1 MDQIFGPKNR
11 NNKTSYN
18 LNISGEIMKNTS
30 ILKLTSLAAAII
42 ASSAVLP
49 AVAFAEGAMVEEIVT
64 TGTRAKARSATDTVA
79 AVDVITSAELTNQGD
94 MDVANLLRNSVPSFS
109 VNDQPISDAA
119 TLVRPFQLRG
129 MAPDHSLI
137 LVNNKRR
144 HRASVIVWSAGGIS
158 DGSHG
163 ADVST
168 IPGMALK
175 SVEVLR
181 DGAAAQY
188 GSDALAGVIN
198 FKLKDA
204 SEGGS
209 AQIRMGQYAE
219 GDGDMAYF
227 AGNMG
232 MELGANG
239 FANVTLEYGSSDET
253 VRSEQ
258 RNDAAGLI
266 AAGFPVADP
275 AQKWGRPFVDN
286 DLKLF
291 VNFGN
296 QLTDSVELYGYANYA
311 SKDVDGGFY
320 FRNPTN
326 RGGVYASTNDNGT
339 PDNEDDDFNQLLVG
353 SSNGADCSAYEV
365 PSDDP
370 TSAALAGA
378 IAGLKA
384 DDNCFNFNETIP
396 GGFTPRF
403 GGTVTDTTFMMGLR
417 GELENGLTWD
427 VSAYR
432 GENEG
437 DFYINNTVNASLGEN
452 TPRNFDPGLYR
463 QTDVNFNAD
472 FTYSLSETVNIAFG
486 AEHRTEE
493 FTIGAG
499 QEESYVDGG
508 LGIQGF
514 STSTNGFPGFSP
526 DISGDFDRSND
537 AIYVDG
543 EWDVNEDLLLAAAV
557 RFEDF
562 DGFGSTTNYK
572 LGANYK
578 LDDNFGIRATLSTG
592 FKAPTSGQLNA
603 SNISTLID
611 NGVLVNKGVIPA
623 TNPVAAFA
631 GATEL
636 KPEESENFTVGFF
649 GSVGE
654 IDITFD
660 YFNIEVTDRL
670 TLSKDFTLSAA
681 DITSLAA
688 AGVSGADDIAK
699 FRFFTN
705 DFETKTS
712 GYDLVLS
719 TSTDWMGGTTAWNLA
734 LNHTETEVTSRG
746 EYIDDDRERSIEEV
760 SPDTR
765 YNVSANHMMDG
776 WRALARVSYF
786 GDWYDPNQGMS
797 YDGEHVVDVEL
808 SYDLNESSSVMLGG
822 NNIFDEAGS
831 KKHNGAAGAGNTY
844 SEFAPMGFSGAFW
857 YAKYS
862 YNF

>member
-1 MDQIFGPKNR
+1 MNT
-11 NNKTSYN
+11 KTLWK
-18 LNISGEIMKNTS
+18 LNTI
-30 ILKLTSLAAAII
+30 AAAVI
-42 ASSAVLP
+42 AGSTMLP
-49 AVAFAEGAMVEEIVT
+49 TMAIAADEGMVEEVVT
-64 TGTRAKARSATDTVA
+64 TGTRAKARSTTDTVA
-79 AVDVITSAELTNQGD
+79 PVDVITSAEMVNQGD

-144 HRASVIVWSAGGIS
+144 HRSNVIIWSAGGIS
-158 DGSHG
+158 DGAHG

-204 SEGGS
+204 SEGGTAEVRVGEYS
-209 AQIRMGQYAE
+209 A
-219 GDGDMAYF
+219 GDGQMAYF

-232 MELGANG
+232 MEMGANG
-239 FANVTLEYGSSDET
+239 FANATLEVGSSDET
-253 VRSEQ
+253 IRSTQ

-266 AAGFPVADP
+266 AAGFPTEDP
-275 AQKWGRPFVDN
+275 AQKWGRPMID
-286 DLKLF
+286 DDIKLF

-296 QLTDSVELYGYANYA
+296 QINEDIELYGYANYTT
-311 SKDVDGGFY
+311 KDVDGGFY
-320 FRNPTN
+320 FRNPLT
-326 RGGVYASTNDNGT
+326 RSGVYASNG
-339 PDNEDDDFNQLLVG
+339 NLLVG
-353 SSNGADCSAYEV
+353 DTTGDMSGNCDQYAVDSS
-365 PSDDP
+365 DP
-370 TSAALAGA
+370 TSAALAAA

-403 GGTVTDTTFMMGLR
+403 GGTVTDTAFLLGLK
-417 GELENGLTWD
+417 GELENGMTWD
-427 VSAYR
+427 VSAYQ

-437 DFYINNTVNASLGEN
+437 DFFINNTVNASLGAD

-472 FTYSLSETVNIAFG
+472 FTYAVSETVNLAFG

-499 QEESYVDGG
+499 QEESYIDGG
-508 LGIQGF
+508 LGDQGF

-526 DISGDFDRSND
+526 DISGSFDRSNSAVYLD
-537 AIYVDG
+537 T
-543 EWDVNEDLLLAAAV
+543 EWDASDDLLLAAAL

-562 DGFGSTTNYK
+562 DGFGNTTNYK
-572 LGANYK
+572 VGANYRMEEN
-578 LDDNFGIRATLSTG
+578 LGVRATFSTG
-592 FKAPTSGQLNA
+592 FKAPTSGQINA
-603 SNISTLID
+603 SNISTLFD
-611 NGVLVNKGVIPA
+611 LELEALVNKGVIPA

-631 GATEL
+631 GAEPL
-636 KPEESENFTVGFF
+636 QPEESENFTLGFYGSF
-649 GSVGE
+649 GEV
-654 IDITFD
+654 DFTVD
-660 YFNIEVTDRL
+660 YFSIDVSDRL
-670 TLSKDFTLSAA
+670 TLSKDFSLDEDDLDT
-681 DITSLAA
+681 LAA
-688 AGVSGADDIAK
+688 SGVSGADDIAK

-705 DFETKTS
+705 DFDTETS
-712 GYDLVLS
+712 GYDVVLS
-719 TSTDWMGGTTAWNLA
+719 TTTEGMNGTTAWNLA
-734 LNHTETEVTSRG
+734 YNHTTTEITSRG
-746 EYIDDDRERSIEEV
+746 DYIDDARERSIEEM

-776 WRALARVSYF
+776 WRVLGRVSYY
-786 GDWYDPNQGMS
+786 GDWYDSNQDLV
-797 YDGEHVVDVEL
+797 YPGEYVVDVEL
-808 SYDLNESSSVMLGG
+808 SYDLNESSSVMIGG
-822 NNIFDEAGS
+822 NNVFDEAGDEL
-831 KKHNGAAGAGNTY
+831 HDAAAGAGNTF

>member
-1 MDQIFGPKNR
+1 MKKATIWK
-11 NNKTSYN
+11 
-18 LNISGEIMKNTS
+18 LNTI
-30 ILKLTSLAAAII
+30 AAAII
-42 ASSAVLP
+42 SGATMMPVM
-49 AVAFAEGAMVEEIVT
+49 AVAQDGMVEEIVT
-64 TGTRAKARSATDTVA
+64 TGSRAKARSATDTVA

-181 DGAAAQY
+181 DGAAALY

-209 AQIRMGQYAE
+209 AEIRMGEYTE
-219 GDGDMAYF
+219 GDGKMAYF

-253 VRSEQ
+253 VRSVQ
-258 RNDAAGLI
+258 RNDAAELI
-266 AAGFPVADP
+266 AAGYPVADP

-291 VNFGN
+291 VNFGS
-296 QLTDSVELYGYANYA
+296 QLTDSVELYGYGNYA
-311 SKDVDGGFY
+311 TKDVDGGFY
-320 FRNPTN
+320 FRNPLT
-326 RGGVYASTNDNGT
+326 RGGVYASGGN
-339 PDNEDDDFNQLLVG
+339 LLVG
-353 SSNGADCSAYEV
+353 DTTGDMSGNCGQYAVSTAD
-365 PSDDP
+365 PS
-370 TSAALAGA
+370 SAALADA

-403 GGTVTDTTFMMGLR
+403 GGTVTDITFMMGLK
-417 GELENGLTWD
+417 GALDNGLTWD
-427 VSAYR
+427 ISAYR

-437 DFYINNTVNASLGEN
+437 DFYINNTVNASLGAN
-452 TPRNFDPGLYR
+452 SPRNFDPGLYR
-463 QTDVNFNAD
+463 QTDTNFNVD
-472 FTYSLSETVNIAFG
+472 FTYAVSEAVNVAFG
-486 AEHRTEE
+486 AEHRKEE

-499 QEESYVDGG
+499 QTESYIDGG
-508 LGIQGF
+508 LGVQGF

-526 DISGDFDRSND
+526 DIAGTFGRAND
-537 AIYVDG
+537 AIYVDA
-543 EWDVNEDLLLAAAV
+543 EWDASEDLLLAAAV

-578 LDDNFGIRATLSTG
+578 MTENMGVRATLSTG

-623 TNPVAAFA
+623 SNPVAAFA
-631 GATEL
+631 GAVDL
-636 KPEESENFTVGFF
+636 QPEESNNFTVGLF
-649 GSVGE
+649 GNLGE
-654 IDITFD
+654 FDVTLD

-670 TLSKDFTLSAA
+670 TLSKDFSLSAA
-681 DITSLAA
+681 DIAA
-688 AGVSGADDIAK
+688 LTASGVSGANDIAV

-705 DFETKTS
+705 DFETETS
-712 GYDLVLS
+712 GFDLVVSTETEWLGGS
-719 TSTDWMGGTTAWNLA
+719 TSWNLA
-734 LNHTETEVTSRG
+734 YNNTKTEVTSRG
-746 EYIDDDRERSIEEV
+746 QYIDDVREKSIEEM

-765 YNVSANHMMDG
+765 YNLSANHMMDG
-776 WRALARVSYF
+776 WRMLARLSYY
-786 GDWYDPNQGMS
+786 GDWYDSNQGLNYS
-797 YDGEHVVDVEL
+797 GVNVVDVEV
-808 SYDLNESSSVMLGG
+808 SYDLNENSAIMIGG

-831 KKHNGAAGAGNTY
+831 TKHNGAAGAGNKY

>member
-1 MDQIFGPKNR
+1 MKKATFWK
-11 NNKTSYN
+11 
-18 LNISGEIMKNTS
+18 LNTI
-30 ILKLTSLAAAII
+30 AAAII
-42 ASSAVLP
+42 SGATMMPVM
-49 AVAFAEGAMVEEIVT
+49 AVAQDGMVEEIVT
-64 TGTRAKARSATDTVA
+64 TGSRAKARSATDTVA

-144 HRASVIVWSAGGIS
+144 HRANVIVWSAGGIS

-181 DGAAAQY
+181 DGAAALY

-209 AQIRMGQYAE
+209 AEIRMGEYTE
-219 GDGDMAYF
+219 GDGKMAYF

-253 VRSEQ
+253 VRSVQ
-258 RNDAAGLI
+258 RNDAAALI
-266 AAGFPVADP
+266 AAGYPVADP

-291 VNFGN
+291 VNFGS
-296 QLTDSVELYGYANYA
+296 QLTDSVELYGYGNYA
-311 SKDVDGGFY
+311 TKDVDGGFY
-320 FRNPTN
+320 FRNPLT
-326 RGGVYASTNDNGT
+326 RGGVYASGGK
-339 PDNEDDDFNQLLVG
+339 LLVG
-353 SSNGADCSAYEV
+353 DTTGDMSGNCGQYAVSTAD
-365 PSDDP
+365 PS
-370 TSAALAGA
+370 SAALAAA

-403 GGTVTDTTFMMGLR
+403 GGTVTDITFMMGLK
-417 GELENGLTWD
+417 GALDNGLTWD
-427 VSAYR
+427 ISAYR

-437 DFYINNTVNASLGEN
+437 DFYINNTVNASLGAN
-452 TPRNFDPGLYR
+452 SPRNFDPGLYR
-463 QTDVNFNAD
+463 QTDTNFNVD
-472 FTYSLSETVNIAFG
+472 FTYALSETVNVAFG
-486 AEHRTEE
+486 AEHRKEE

-499 QEESYVDGG
+499 QTESYIDGG
-508 LGIQGF
+508 LGVQGF

-526 DISGDFDRSND
+526 DIAGTFGRAND
-537 AIYVDG
+537 AIYVDA
-543 EWDVNEDLLLAAAV
+543 EWDASEDLLLAAAV

-578 LDDNFGIRATLSTG
+578 MTENMGVRATVSTG

-623 TNPVAAFA
+623 SNPVAAFA
-631 GATEL
+631 GAVDL
-636 KPEESENFTVGFF
+636 QPEESKNFTVGLF
-649 GSVGE
+649 GNLGE
-654 IDITFD
+654 FDVTLD

-670 TLSKDFTLSAA
+670 TLSKDFSLSAA
-681 DITSLAA
+681 DIATLTAS
-688 AGVSGADDIAK
+688 GVSGANDIAV

-705 DFETKTS
+705 DFETETS
-712 GYDLVLS
+712 GFDLVVSTETEWLGGS
-719 TSTDWMGGTTAWNLA
+719 TSWNLA
-734 LNHTETEVTSRG
+734 YNNTKTEVTSRG
-746 EYIDDDRERSIEEV
+746 QYIDDVREKSIEEM

-765 YNVSANHMMDG
+765 YNLSANHMMDG
-776 WRALARVSYF
+776 WRMLARLSYY
-786 GDWYDPNQGMS
+786 GDWYDSNQDLNYSGVN
-797 YDGEHVVDVEL
+797 VVDVEV
-808 SYDLNESSSVMLGG
+808 SYDLNENSAIMIGG

-831 KKHNGAAGAGNTY
+831 TKHNGAAGAGNKY

>member
-1 MDQIFGPKNR
+1 MKKATIWK
-11 NNKTSYN
+11 
-18 LNISGEIMKNTS
+18 LNTI
-30 ILKLTSLAAAII
+30 AAAII
-42 ASSAVLP
+42 SGATMIPVM
-49 AVAFAEGAMVEEIVT
+49 AVAQDGMVEEIVT
-64 TGTRAKARSATDTVA
+64 TGSRAKARSATDTVA

-144 HRASVIVWSAGGIS
+144 HRANVIVWSAGGIS

-181 DGAAAQY
+181 DGAAALY

-209 AQIRMGQYAE
+209 AEIRMGEYTE
-219 GDGDMAYF
+219 GDGKMAYF

-253 VRSEQ
+253 VRSVQ
-258 RNDAAGLI
+258 RNDAAELI
-266 AAGFPVADP
+266 AAGYPVADP

-291 VNFGN
+291 VNFGS
-296 QLTDSVELYGYANYA
+296 QLTDSVELYGYGNYA
-311 SKDVDGGFY
+311 TKDVDGGFY
-320 FRNPTN
+320 FRNPLT
-326 RGGVYASTNDNGT
+326 RGGVYASGGN
-339 PDNEDDDFNQLLVG
+339 LLVG
-353 SSNGADCSAYEV
+353 DTTGDMSGNCGQYAVSTAD
-365 PSDDP
+365 PS
-370 TSAALAGA
+370 SAALADA

-403 GGTVTDTTFMMGLR
+403 GGTVTDITFMMGLK
-417 GELENGLTWD
+417 GALDNGLTWD
-427 VSAYR
+427 ISAYR

-437 DFYINNTVNASLGEN
+437 DFYINNTVNASLGAN
-452 TPRNFDPGLYR
+452 SPRNFDPGLYR
-463 QTDVNFNAD
+463 QTDTNFNVD
-472 FTYSLSETVNIAFG
+472 FTYAVSEAVNVAFG
-486 AEHRTEE
+486 AEHRKEE

-499 QEESYVDGG
+499 QTESYIDGG
-508 LGIQGF
+508 LGVQGF

-526 DISGDFDRSND
+526 DIAGTFGRAND
-537 AIYVDG
+537 AIYVDA
-543 EWDVNEDLLLAAAV
+543 EWDASEDLLLAAAV

-578 LDDNFGIRATLSTG
+578 MTENMGVRATLSTG

-623 TNPVAAFA
+623 SNPVAAFA
-631 GATEL
+631 GAVDL
-636 KPEESENFTVGFF
+636 QPEESNNFTVGLF
-649 GSVGE
+649 GNLGE
-654 IDITFD
+654 FDVTLD

-670 TLSKDFTLSAA
+670 TLSKDFSLSAA
-681 DITSLAA
+681 DIAA
-688 AGVSGADDIAK
+688 LTASGVSGANDIAV

-705 DFETKTS
+705 DFETETS
-712 GYDLVLS
+712 GFDLVVSTETEWLGGS
-719 TSTDWMGGTTAWNLA
+719 TSWNLA
-734 LNHTETEVTSRG
+734 YNNTKTEVTSRG
-746 EYIDDDRERSIEEV
+746 QYIDVFREKSIEEM

-765 YNVSANHMMDG
+765 YNLSANHMMDG
-776 WRALARVSYF
+776 WRMLARLSYY
-786 GDWYDPNQGMS
+786 GDWYDSNQDLNYSGVN
-797 YDGEHVVDVEL
+797 VVDVEV
-808 SYDLNESSSVMLGG
+808 SYDLNENSAIMIGG

-831 KKHNGAAGAGNTY
+831 TKHNGAASAGNKY

>member
-1 MDQIFGPKNR
+1 
-11 NNKTSYN
+11 
-18 LNISGEIMKNTS
+18 MKNTS
-30 ILKLTSLAAAII
+30 ILKLTTLSAAII

-49 AVAFAEGAMVEEIVT
+49 SVAFAEGAMVEEIVT
-64 TGTRAKARSATDTVA
+64 TGARAKARSATDTVA

-163 ADVST
+163 ADVSS

-209 AQIRMGQYAE
+209 VQVRMGQYAE

-239 FANVTLEYGSSDET
+239 FANVTMEYGSSDET
-253 VRSEQ
+253 VRSVQ
-258 RNDAAGLI
+258 RDDAAGLI

-286 DLKLF
+286 DLKLV
-291 VNFGN
+291 VNFGS
-296 QLTDSVELYGYANYA
+296 QLTDNVELYGYANYA

-320 FRNPTN
+320 FRNPLT
-326 RGGVYASTNDNGT
+326 RGSVYAEKIGGVNHLLVADTTANGT
-339 PDNEDDDFNQLLVG
+339 GDCGQYAVD
-353 SSNGADCSAYEV
+353 SS
-365 PSDDP
+365 DP
-370 TSAALAGA
+370 TSAALADA
-378 IAGLKA
+378 IADLKA

-403 GGTVTDTTFMMGLR
+403 GGTVTDTTFMMGLK

-432 GENEG
+432 GEHEG

-499 QEESYVDGG
+499 QEESYIDGG
-508 LGIQGF
+508 LGAQGF

-537 AIYVDG
+537 AIYIDG
-543 EWDVNEDLLLAAAV
+543 EWDVNEDLLVAAAV

-572 LGANYK
+572 IGANYK
-578 LDDNFGIRATLSTG
+578 LDDNFGVRATLSTG
-592 FKAPTSGQLNA
+592 FKAPTAGQLNA
-603 SNISTLID
+603 SNISTLISANED
-611 NGVLVNKGVIPA
+611 GELVLVNEGVIPA
-623 TNPVAAFA
+623 SNPIAAAA
-631 GATEL
+631 GAIDL
-636 KPEESENFTVGFF
+636 QPEESENFTIGFF

-670 TLSKDFTLSAA
+670 TLSSNN
-681 DITSLAA
+681 SLDDDQRDDLAK
-688 AGVSGADDIAK
+688 AGVSGADDITVFK
-699 FRFFTN
+699 FFTN

-712 GYDLVLS
+712 GFDLVMS
-719 TSTDWMGGTTAWNLA
+719 TSTDWMGGSTAWNLA
-734 LNHTETEVTSRG
+734 YNHTETEVTSRG
-746 EYIDDDRERSIEEV
+746 ANIDDDREREIEEL

-765 YNVSANHMMDG
+765 YNVSANHMMDD

-786 GDWYDPNQGMS
+786 GDWYDANQGLV
-797 YDGEHVVDVEL
+797 YDGEYVVDVEL

-831 KKHNGAAGAGNTY
+831 KKHNGAGGAGNTY

>member
-1 MDQIFGPKNR
+1 MKKATIWK
-11 NNKTSYN
+11 
-18 LNISGEIMKNTS
+18 LNTI
-30 ILKLTSLAAAII
+30 AAAII
-42 ASSAVLP
+42 SGATMIPVM
-49 AVAFAEGAMVEEIVT
+49 AVAQDGMVEEIVT
-64 TGTRAKARSATDTVA
+64 TGSRAKARSATDTVA

-168 IPGMALK
+168 IPGMALR

-181 DGAAAQY
+181 DGAAALY

-209 AQIRMGQYAE
+209 AEIRMGEYTE
-219 GDGDMAYF
+219 GDGKMAYF

-253 VRSEQ
+253 VRSVQ
-258 RNDAAGLI
+258 RNDAAELI
-266 AAGFPVADP
+266 AAGYPVADP

-291 VNFGN
+291 VNFGS
-296 QLTDSVELYGYANYA
+296 QLTDSVELYGYGNYA
-311 SKDVDGGFY
+311 TKDVDGGFY
-320 FRNPTN
+320 FRNPLT
-326 RGGVYASTNDNGT
+326 RGGVYASGGN
-339 PDNEDDDFNQLLVG
+339 LLVG
-353 SSNGADCSAYEV
+353 DTTGDMSGNCGQYAVSTAD
-365 PSDDP
+365 PS
-370 TSAALAGA
+370 SAALADA

-403 GGTVTDTTFMMGLR
+403 GGTVTDITFMMGLK
-417 GELENGLTWD
+417 GELDNGLTWD
-427 VSAYR
+427 ISAYR

-437 DFYINNTVNASLGEN
+437 DFYINNTVNASLGAN
-452 TPRNFDPGLYR
+452 SPRNFDPGLYR
-463 QTDVNFNAD
+463 QTDTNFNVD
-472 FTYSLSETVNIAFG
+472 FTYAVSEAVNVAFG
-486 AEHRTEE
+486 AEHRKEE

-499 QEESYVDGG
+499 QTESYIDGG
-508 LGIQGF
+508 LGVQGF

-526 DISGDFDRSND
+526 DIAGTFGRAND
-537 AIYVDG
+537 AIYVDA
-543 EWDVNEDLLLAAAV
+543 EWDASEDLLLAAAV

-578 LDDNFGIRATLSTG
+578 MTENMGVRATLSTG

-623 TNPVAAFA
+623 SNPVAAFA
-631 GATEL
+631 GAVDL
-636 KPEESENFTVGFF
+636 QPEESNNFTVGLF
-649 GSVGE
+649 GNLGE
-654 IDITFD
+654 FDVTLD

-670 TLSKDFTLSAA
+670 TLSKDFSLSAA
-681 DITSLAA
+681 DIAA
-688 AGVSGADDIAK
+688 LTASGVSGANDIAV

-705 DFETKTS
+705 DFETETS
-712 GYDLVLS
+712 GFDLVVSTETEWLGGS
-719 TSTDWMGGTTAWNLA
+719 TSWNLA
-734 LNHTETEVTSRG
+734 YNNTKTEVTSRG
-746 EYIDDDRERSIEEV
+746 QYIDDVREKSIEEM

-765 YNVSANHMMDG
+765 YNLSANHMMDG
-776 WRALARVSYF
+776 WRMLARLSYY
-786 GDWYDPNQGMS
+786 GDWYDSNQDLNYSGVN
-797 YDGEHVVDVEL
+797 VVDVEV
-808 SYDLNESSSVMLGG
+808 SYDLNENSAIMIGG

-831 KKHNGAAGAGNTY
+831 TKHNGAAGAGNKY

>member
-1 MDQIFGPKNR
+1 MKKATIWK
-11 NNKTSYN
+11 
-18 LNISGEIMKNTS
+18 LNTI
-30 ILKLTSLAAAII
+30 AAAII
-42 ASSAVLP
+42 SGATMIPVM
-49 AVAFAEGAMVEEIVT
+49 AVAQDGMVEEIVT
-64 TGTRAKARSATDTVA
+64 TGSRAKARSATDTVA

-181 DGAAAQY
+181 DGAAALY

-209 AQIRMGQYAE
+209 AEIRMGEYTE
-219 GDGDMAYF
+219 GDGKMAYF

-253 VRSEQ
+253 VRSVQ
-258 RNDAAGLI
+258 RNDAAELI
-266 AAGFPVADP
+266 AAGYPVADP

-291 VNFGN
+291 VNFGS
-296 QLTDSVELYGYANYA
+296 QLTDSVELYGYGNYA
-311 SKDVDGGFY
+311 TKDVDGGFY
-320 FRNPTN
+320 FRNPLT
-326 RGGVYASTNDNGT
+326 RGGVYASGGN
-339 PDNEDDDFNQLLVG
+339 LLVG
-353 SSNGADCSAYEV
+353 DTTGDMSGNCGQYAVSTAD
-365 PSDDP
+365 PS
-370 TSAALAGA
+370 SAALADA

-403 GGTVTDTTFMMGLR
+403 GGTVTDITFMMGLK
-417 GELENGLTWD
+417 GALDNGLTWD
-427 VSAYR
+427 ISAYR

-437 DFYINNTVNASLGEN
+437 DFYINNTVNASLGAN
-452 TPRNFDPGLYR
+452 SPRNFDPGLYR
-463 QTDVNFNAD
+463 QTDTNFNVD
-472 FTYSLSETVNIAFG
+472 FTYAVSEAVNVAFG
-486 AEHRTEE
+486 AEHRKEE

-499 QEESYVDGG
+499 QTESYIDGG
-508 LGIQGF
+508 LGVQGF

-526 DISGDFDRSND
+526 DIAGTFGRAND
-537 AIYVDG
+537 AIYVDA
-543 EWDVNEDLLLAAAV
+543 EWDASEDLLLAAAV

-578 LDDNFGIRATLSTG
+578 MTENMGVRATLSTG

-623 TNPVAAFA
+623 SNPVAAFA
-631 GATEL
+631 GAVDL
-636 KPEESENFTVGFF
+636 QPEESNNFTVGLF
-649 GSVGE
+649 GNLGE
-654 IDITFD
+654 FDVTLD

-670 TLSKDFTLSAA
+670 TLSKDFSLSAA
-681 DITSLAA
+681 DIAA
-688 AGVSGADDIAK
+688 LTASGVSGANDIAVL
-699 FRFFTN
+699 RFFTN
-705 DFETKTS
+705 DFETETS
-712 GYDLVLS
+712 GFDLVVSTETEWLGGS
-719 TSTDWMGGTTAWNLA
+719 TSWNLA
-734 LNHTETEVTSRG
+734 YNNTKTEVTSRG
-746 EYIDDDRERSIEEV
+746 QYIDDVREKSIEEM

-765 YNVSANHMMDG
+765 YNLSANHMMDG
-776 WRALARVSYF
+776 WRMLARLSYY
-786 GDWYDPNQGMS
+786 GDWYDSNQDLNYSGVN
-797 YDGEHVVDVEL
+797 VVDVEV
-808 SYDLNESSSVMLGG
+808 SYDLNENSAIMIGG

-831 KKHNGAAGAGNTY
+831 TKHNGAAGAGNKY

>member
-1 MDQIFGPKNR
+1 MKKATIWK
-11 NNKTSYN
+11 
-18 LNISGEIMKNTS
+18 LNTI
-30 ILKLTSLAAAII
+30 AAAII
-42 ASSAVLP
+42 SGATMMPVM
-49 AVAFAEGAMVEEIVT
+49 AVAQDGMVEEIVT
-64 TGTRAKARSATDTVA
+64 TGSRAKARSATDTVA

-144 HRASVIVWSAGGIS
+144 HRANVIVWSAGGIS

-181 DGAAAQY
+181 DGAAALY

-209 AQIRMGQYAE
+209 AEIRMGEYTE
-219 GDGDMAYF
+219 GDGKMAYF

-253 VRSEQ
+253 VRSVQ
-258 RNDAAGLI
+258 RDDAAELI
-266 AAGFPVADP
+266 AAGYPVADP

-291 VNFGN
+291 VNFGS
-296 QLTDSVELYGYANYA
+296 QLTDSVELYGYGNYA
-311 SKDVDGGFY
+311 TKDVDGGFY
-320 FRNPTN
+320 FRNPLT
-326 RGGVYASTNDNGT
+326 RGGVYASGGN
-339 PDNEDDDFNQLLVG
+339 LLVG
-353 SSNGADCSAYEV
+353 DTTGDMSGNCGQYAVSTAD
-365 PSDDP
+365 PS
-370 TSAALAGA
+370 SAALADA

-403 GGTVTDTTFMMGLR
+403 GGTVTDITFMMGLK
-417 GELENGLTWD
+417 GALDNGLTWD
-427 VSAYR
+427 ISAYR

-437 DFYINNTVNASLGEN
+437 DFYINNTVNASLGAN
-452 TPRNFDPGLYR
+452 SPRNFDPGLYR
-463 QTDVNFNAD
+463 QTDTNFNVD
-472 FTYSLSETVNIAFG
+472 FTYAVSEAVNVAFG
-486 AEHRTEE
+486 AEHRKEE

-499 QEESYVDGG
+499 QTESYIDGG
-508 LGIQGF
+508 LGVQGF

-526 DISGDFDRSND
+526 DIAGTFGRAND
-537 AIYVDG
+537 AIYVDA
-543 EWDVNEDLLLAAAV
+543 EWDASEDLLLAAAV

-578 LDDNFGIRATLSTG
+578 MTENMGVRATLSTG

-623 TNPVAAFA
+623 SNPVAAFA
-631 GATEL
+631 GAVDL
-636 KPEESENFTVGFF
+636 QPEESNNFTVGLF
-649 GSVGE
+649 GNLGE
-654 IDITFD
+654 FDVTLD

-670 TLSKDFTLSAA
+670 TLSKDFSLSAA
-681 DITSLAA
+681 DIAA
-688 AGVSGADDIAK
+688 LTASGVSGANDIAV

-705 DFETKTS
+705 DFETETS
-712 GYDLVLS
+712 GFDLVVSTETEWLGGS
-719 TSTDWMGGTTAWNLA
+719 TSWNLA
-734 LNHTETEVTSRG
+734 YNNTKTEVTSRG
-746 EYIDDDRERSIEEV
+746 QYIDDVREKSIEEM

-765 YNVSANHMMDG
+765 YNLSANHMMDG
-776 WRALARVSYF
+776 WRMLARLSYY
-786 GDWYDPNQGMS
+786 GDWYDSNQDLNYSGVN
-797 YDGEHVVDVEL
+797 VVDVEV
-808 SYDLNESSSVMLGG
+808 SYDLNENSAIMIGG

-831 KKHNGAAGAGNTY
+831 TKHNGAASAGNKY

>member
-1 MDQIFGPKNR
+1 MKKATIWK
-11 NNKTSYN
+11 
-18 LNISGEIMKNTS
+18 LNTI
-30 ILKLTSLAAAII
+30 AAAII
-42 ASSAVLP
+42 SGATMIPVM
-49 AVAFAEGAMVEEIVT
+49 AVAQDGMVEEIVT
-64 TGTRAKARSATDTVA
+64 TGSRAKARSATDTVA

-181 DGAAAQY
+181 DGAAALY

-209 AQIRMGQYAE
+209 AEIRMGEYTE
-219 GDGDMAYF
+219 GDGKMAYF

-253 VRSEQ
+253 VRSVQ
-258 RNDAAGLI
+258 RNDAAELI
-266 AAGFPVADP
+266 AAGYPVADP

-291 VNFGN
+291 VNFGS
-296 QLTDSVELYGYANYA
+296 QLTDSVELYGYGNYA
-311 SKDVDGGFY
+311 TKDVDGGFY
-320 FRNPTN
+320 FRNPLT
-326 RGGVYASTNDNGT
+326 RGGVYASGGN
-339 PDNEDDDFNQLLVG
+339 LLVG
-353 SSNGADCSAYEV
+353 DTTGDMSGNCGQYAVSTAD
-365 PSDDP
+365 PS
-370 TSAALAGA
+370 SAALADA

-403 GGTVTDTTFMMGLR
+403 GGTVTDITFMMGLK
-417 GELENGLTWD
+417 GALDNGLTWD
-427 VSAYR
+427 ISAYR

-437 DFYINNTVNASLGEN
+437 DFYINNTVNASLGAN
-452 TPRNFDPGLYR
+452 SPRNFDPGLYR
-463 QTDVNFNAD
+463 QTDTNFNVD
-472 FTYSLSETVNIAFG
+472 FTYAVSEAVNVAFG
-486 AEHRTEE
+486 AEHRKEE

-499 QEESYVDGG
+499 QTESYIDGG
-508 LGIQGF
+508 LGVQGF

-526 DISGDFDRSND
+526 DIAGTFGRAND
-537 AIYVDG
+537 AIYVDA
-543 EWDVNEDLLLAAAV
+543 EWDASEDLLLAAAV

-578 LDDNFGIRATLSTG
+578 MTENMGVRATLSTG

-623 TNPVAAFA
+623 SNPVAAFA
-631 GATEL
+631 GAVDL
-636 KPEESENFTVGFF
+636 QPEESNNFTVGLF
-649 GSVGE
+649 GNLGE
-654 IDITFD
+654 FDVTLD

-670 TLSKDFTLSAA
+670 TLSKDFSLSAA
-681 DITSLAA
+681 DIAA
-688 AGVSGADDIAK
+688 LTASGVSGANDIAV

-705 DFETKTS
+705 DFETETS
-712 GYDLVLS
+712 GFDLVVSTETEWLGGS
-719 TSTDWMGGTTAWNLA
+719 TSWNLA
-734 LNHTETEVTSRG
+734 YNNTKTEVTSRG
-746 EYIDDDRERSIEEV
+746 QYIDVFREKSIEEM

-765 YNVSANHMMDG
+765 YNLSANHMMDG
-776 WRALARVSYF
+776 WRMLARLSYY
-786 GDWYDPNQGMS
+786 GDWYDSNQDLNYSGVN
-797 YDGEHVVDVEL
+797 VVDVEV
-808 SYDLNESSSVMLGG
+808 SYDLNENSAIMIGG

-831 KKHNGAAGAGNTY
+831 TKHNGAAGAGNKY

>member
-1 MDQIFGPKNR
+1 MKKATIWK
-11 NNKTSYN
+11 
-18 LNISGEIMKNTS
+18 LNTI
-30 ILKLTSLAAAII
+30 AAAII
-42 ASSAVLP
+42 SGATMMPVM
-49 AVAFAEGAMVEEIVT
+49 AVAQDGMVEEIVT
-64 TGTRAKARSATDTVA
+64 TGSRAKARSATDTVA

-181 DGAAAQY
+181 DGAAALY

-209 AQIRMGQYAE
+209 AEIRMGEYTE
-219 GDGDMAYF
+219 GDGKMAYF

-253 VRSEQ
+253 VRSVQ
-258 RNDAAGLI
+258 RNDAAELI
-266 AAGFPVADP
+266 AAGYPVADP

-291 VNFGN
+291 VNFGS
-296 QLTDSVELYGYANYA
+296 QLTDSVELYGYGNYA
-311 SKDVDGGFY
+311 TKDVDGGFY
-320 FRNPTN
+320 FRNPLT
-326 RGGVYASTNDNGT
+326 RGGVYASGGN
-339 PDNEDDDFNQLLVG
+339 LLVG
-353 SSNGADCSAYEV
+353 DTTGDMSGNCGQYAVSTAD
-365 PSDDP
+365 PS
-370 TSAALAGA
+370 SAALADA

-403 GGTVTDTTFMMGLR
+403 GGTVTDITFMMGLK
-417 GELENGLTWD
+417 GALDNGLTWD
-427 VSAYR
+427 ISAYR

-437 DFYINNTVNASLGEN
+437 DFYINNTVNASLGAN
-452 TPRNFDPGLYR
+452 SPRNFDPGLYR
-463 QTDVNFNAD
+463 QTDTNFNVD
-472 FTYSLSETVNIAFG
+472 FTYAVSEAVNVAFG
-486 AEHRTEE
+486 AEHRKEE

-499 QEESYVDGG
+499 QTESYIDGG
-508 LGIQGF
+508 LGVQGF

-526 DISGDFDRSND
+526 DIAGTFGRAND
-537 AIYVDG
+537 AIYVDA
-543 EWDVNEDLLLAAAV
+543 EWDASEDLLLAAAV

-578 LDDNFGIRATLSTG
+578 MTENMGVRATLSTG

-623 TNPVAAFA
+623 SNPVAAFA
-631 GATEL
+631 GAVDL
-636 KPEESENFTVGFF
+636 QPEESNNFTVGLF
-649 GSVGE
+649 GNLGE
-654 IDITFD
+654 FDVTLD

-670 TLSKDFTLSAA
+670 TLSKDFSLSAA
-681 DITSLAA
+681 DIAA
-688 AGVSGADDIAK
+688 LTASGVSGANDIAV

-705 DFETKTS
+705 DFETETS
-712 GYDLVLS
+712 GFDLVVSTETEWLGGS
-719 TSTDWMGGTTAWNLA
+719 TSWNLA
-734 LNHTETEVTSRG
+734 YNNTKTEVTSRG
-746 EYIDDDRERSIEEV
+746 QYIDVFREKSIEEM

-765 YNVSANHMMDG
+765 YNLSANHMMDG
-776 WRALARVSYF
+776 WRMLARLSYY
-786 GDWYDPNQGMS
+786 GDWYDSNQDLNYSGVN
-797 YDGEHVVDVEL
+797 VVDVEV
-808 SYDLNESSSVMLGG
+808 SYDLNENSAIMIGG

-831 KKHNGAAGAGNTY
+831 TKHNGAASAGNKY

>member
-1 MDQIFGPKNR
+1 MQK
-11 NNKTSYN
+11 
-18 LNISGEIMKNTS
+18 TS
-30 ILKLTSLAAAII
+30 ILKLTSLAAAMI
-42 ASSAVLP
+42 AGGAMLP
-49 AVAFAEGAMVEEIVT
+49 TVAFAQEAMVEEIVT

-79 AVDVITSAELTNQGD
+79 PVDVISSSELTNQGD
-94 MDVANLLRNSVPSFS
+94 VDIANLLRNSVPSFS
-109 VNDQPISDAA
+109 INDQPISDAA

-144 HRASVIVWSAGGIS
+144 HRGSVIVWSAGGIS

-168 IPGMALK
+168 IPGMALQ

-209 AQIRMGQYAE
+209 AEVRMGQYSA

-258 RNDAAGLI
+258 RDDAAALI
-266 AAGFPVADP
+266 AAGFPVANP
-275 AQKWGRPFVDN
+275 AQKWGRPIVDD

-296 QLTDSVELYGYANYA
+296 QLNDSVELYGYANYA
-311 SKDVDGGFY
+311 KKDVDGGFY

-326 RGGVYASTNDNGT
+326 RGGVYADGAN
-339 PDNEDDDFNQLLVG
+339 LLV
-353 SSNGADCSAYEV
+353 ADTTGDMSGNCDQYAVDAS
-365 PSDDP
+365 DP
-370 TSAALAGA
+370 TSAALASA

-384 DDNCFNFNETIP
+384 DNNCFNFNETIP

-403 GGTVTDTTFMMGLR
+403 GGTVTDITFMMGLR
-417 GELENGLTWD
+417 GELDNGLTWD

-463 QTDVNFNAD
+463 QTDVNFNVD
-472 FTYSLSETVNIAFG
+472 FTYALSETVNLAFG

-499 QEESYVDGG
+499 QEESYIDGG
-508 LGIQGF
+508 LGVQGF

-526 DISGDFDRSND
+526 DIAGDFDRSND
-537 AIYVDG
+537 ALYVDM
-543 EWDVNEDLLLAAAV
+543 EWDVSEELLVAAAV

-572 LGANYK
+572 VGGNYK
-578 LDDNFGIRATLSTG
+578 LSEDMGVRATVSTG

-623 TNPVAAFA
+623 SNPVAAFA
-631 GATEL
+631 GATDL
-636 KPEESENFTVGFF
+636 QPEESENFTVGFY
-649 GSVGE
+649 GSIGE

-670 TLSKDFTLSAA
+670 TLSRDFELSAG
-681 DITSLAA
+681 DIATLAA
-688 AGVSGADDIAK
+688 AGVSGADDIAV

-705 DFETKTS
+705 DFATETS
-712 GYDLVLS
+712 GFDLVMS

-734 LNHTETEVTSRG
+734 YNQTDTEVTSRG
-746 EYIDDDRERSIEEV
+746 QYIDDARERSIEEM

-776 WRALARVSYF
+776 WRALARVSYYD
-786 GDWYDPNQGMS
+786 DWYDSNQDMVF
-797 YDGEHVVDVEL
+797 DGEYVVDLEL
-808 SYDLNESSSVMLGG
+808 AYDLNESSAIMIGG
-822 NNIFDEAGS
+822 NNVFDEAGS

>member
-1 MDQIFGPKNR
+1 M
-11 NNKTSYN
+11 KT
-18 LNISGEIMKNTS
+18 TS
-30 ILKLTSLAAAII
+30 IWKLTSMAAAII
-42 ASSAVLP
+42 ASTAVFP
-49 AVAFAEGAMVEEIVT
+49 TVAFAQDAMVEEIVT
-64 TGTRAKARSATDTVA
+64 TGSRAKARSATDTVA
-79 AVDVITSAELTNQGD
+79 AVDVISSAELTNQGD

-181 DGAAAQY
+181 DGAAALY

-209 AQIRMGQYAE
+209 AEIRMGEYSE
-219 GDGDMAYF
+219 GDGQMAYF

-253 VRSEQ
+253 VRSVQ
-258 RNDAAGLI
+258 RDDAAALI
-266 AAGFPVADP
+266 AAGYPVADP

-291 VNFGN
+291 VNFGT
-296 QLTDSVELYGYANYA
+296 QLTDKVELYGYANYA

-326 RGGVYASTNDNGT
+326 RGGVYASDGN
-339 PDNEDDDFNQLLVG
+339 LLV
-353 SSNGADCSAYEV
+353 ADTTGDMSGNCDQYAVDAS
-365 PSDDP
+365 DP
-370 TSAALAGA
+370 TSAALAAA
-378 IAGLKA
+378 ITGLKA
-384 DDNCFNFNETIP
+384 DNNCFNFNETIP

-403 GGTVTDTTFMMGLR
+403 GGTVTDITFMMGLK
-417 GELENGLTWD
+417 GELDNGLTWD

-472 FTYSLSETVNIAFG
+472 FTYALSETVNIAFG

-499 QEESYVDGG
+499 QEESYIDGG
-508 LGIQGF
+508 LGVQGF

-526 DISGDFDRSND
+526 DIAGDFDRSND
-537 AIYVDG
+537 AIYIDG
-543 EWDVNEDLLLAAAV
+543 EWDASEDLLLAAAV

-592 FKAPTSGQLNA
+592 FKAPTAGQLNA

-611 NGVLVNKGVIPA
+611 TATNQLVNKGVIPA
-623 TNPVAAFA
+623 SNPVAAFA
-631 GATEL
+631 GAEAL
-636 KPEESENFTVGFF
+636 QPEESENYTVGFY

-660 YFNIEVTDRL
+660 YFNIDVTDRL
-670 TLSKDFTLSAA
+670 TLSKTSASQRP
-681 DITSLAA
+681 ILL
-688 AGVSGADDIAK
+688 
-699 FRFFTN
+699 R
-705 DFETKTS
+705 
-712 GYDLVLS
+712 
-719 TSTDWMGGTTAWNLA
+719 
-734 LNHTETEVTSRG
+734 
-746 EYIDDDRERSIEEV
+746 
-760 SPDTR
+760 
-765 YNVSANHMMDG
+765 
-776 WRALARVSYF
+776 
-786 GDWYDPNQGMS
+786 
-797 YDGEHVVDVEL
+797 
-808 SYDLNESSSVMLGG
+808 
-822 NNIFDEAGS
+822 
-831 KKHNGAAGAGNTY
+831 
-844 SEFAPMGFSGAFW
+844 
-857 YAKYS
+857 
-862 YNF
+862 

>member
-1 MDQIFGPKNR
+1 
-11 NNKTSYN
+11 
-18 LNISGEIMKNTS
+18 MKKTS
-30 ILKLTSLAAAII
+30 ILKLTSLAAAMI
-42 ASSAVLP
+42 AGGAMLP
-49 AVAFAEGAMVEEIVT
+49 TVAFAQEAMVEEIVT

-79 AVDVITSAELTNQGD
+79 PVDVISSSELTNQGD
-94 MDVANLLRNSVPSFS
+94 VDIANLLRNSVPSFS
-109 VNDQPISDAA
+109 INDQPISDAA

-144 HRASVIVWSAGGIS
+144 HRGSVIVWSAGGIS

-168 IPGMALK
+168 IPGMALQ

-209 AQIRMGQYAE
+209 AEVRMGQYSA

-258 RNDAAGLI
+258 RDDAAALI
-266 AAGFPVADP
+266 AAGFPVANP
-275 AQKWGRPFVDN
+275 AQKWGRPIVDD

-296 QLTDSVELYGYANYA
+296 QLNDSVELYGYANYA
-311 SKDVDGGFY
+311 KKDVDGGFY

-326 RGGVYASTNDNGT
+326 RGGVYADGAN
-339 PDNEDDDFNQLLVG
+339 LLV
-353 SSNGADCSAYEV
+353 ADTTGDMSGNCDQYAVDAS
-365 PSDDP
+365 DP
-370 TSAALAGA
+370 TSAALASA

-384 DDNCFNFNETIP
+384 DNNCFNFNETIP

-403 GGTVTDTTFMMGLR
+403 GGTVTDITFMMGLR
-417 GELENGLTWD
+417 GELDNGLTWD

-463 QTDVNFNAD
+463 QTDVNFNVD
-472 FTYSLSETVNIAFG
+472 FTYALSETVNLAFG

-499 QEESYVDGG
+499 QEESYIDGG
-508 LGIQGF
+508 LGVQGF

-526 DISGDFDRSND
+526 DIAGDFDRSND
-537 AIYVDG
+537 ALYVDM
-543 EWDVNEDLLLAAAV
+543 EWDVSEELLVAAAV

-572 LGANYK
+572 VGGNYK
-578 LDDNFGIRATLSTG
+578 LSEEMGVRATVSTG

-623 TNPVAAFA
+623 SNPVAAFA
-631 GATEL
+631 GATDL
-636 KPEESENFTVGFF
+636 QPEESENFTVGFY
-649 GSVGE
+649 GSIGE

-670 TLSKDFTLSAA
+670 TLSRDFELSAG
-681 DITSLAA
+681 DIATLAA
-688 AGVSGADDIAK
+688 AGVSGADDIAV

-705 DFETKTS
+705 DFATETS
-712 GYDLVLS
+712 GFDLVMS

-734 LNHTETEVTSRG
+734 YNQTDTEVTSRG
-746 EYIDDDRERSIEEV
+746 QYIDDARERSIEEM

-776 WRALARVSYF
+776 WRALARVSYYD
-786 GDWYDPNQGMS
+786 DWYDSNQDMVF
-797 YDGEHVVDVEL
+797 DGEYVVDLEL
-808 SYDLNESSSVMLGG
+808 AYDLNESSAIMIGG
-822 NNIFDEAGS
+822 NNVFDEAGS

>member
-1 MDQIFGPKNR
+1 MKKATIWK
-11 NNKTSYN
+11 
-18 LNISGEIMKNTS
+18 LNTI
-30 ILKLTSLAAAII
+30 AAAII
-42 ASSAVLP
+42 SGATMIPVM
-49 AVAFAEGAMVEEIVT
+49 AVAQDGMVEEIVT
-64 TGTRAKARSATDTVA
+64 TGSRAKARSATDTVA

-181 DGAAAQY
+181 DGAAALY

-209 AQIRMGQYAE
+209 AEIRMGEYTE
-219 GDGDMAYF
+219 GDGKMAYF

-253 VRSEQ
+253 VRSVQ
-258 RNDAAGLI
+258 RDDAAELI
-266 AAGFPVADP
+266 AAGYPVADP

-291 VNFGN
+291 VNFGS
-296 QLTDSVELYGYANYA
+296 QLTDSVELYGYGNYA
-311 SKDVDGGFY
+311 TKDVDGGFY
-320 FRNPTN
+320 FRNPLT
-326 RGGVYASTNDNGT
+326 RGGVYASGGN
-339 PDNEDDDFNQLLVG
+339 LLVG
-353 SSNGADCSAYEV
+353 DTTGDMSGNCGQYAVSTAD
-365 PSDDP
+365 PS
-370 TSAALAGA
+370 SAALADA

-403 GGTVTDTTFMMGLR
+403 GGTVTDITFMMGLK
-417 GELENGLTWD
+417 GALDNGLTWD
-427 VSAYR
+427 ISAYR

-437 DFYINNTVNASLGEN
+437 DFYINNTVNASLGAN
-452 TPRNFDPGLYR
+452 SPRNFDPGLYR
-463 QTDVNFNAD
+463 QTDTNFNVD
-472 FTYSLSETVNIAFG
+472 FTYAVSEAVNVAFG
-486 AEHRTEE
+486 AEHRKEE

-499 QEESYVDGG
+499 QTESYIDGG
-508 LGIQGF
+508 LGVQGF

-526 DISGDFDRSND
+526 DIAGTFGRAND
-537 AIYVDG
+537 AIYVDA
-543 EWDVNEDLLLAAAV
+543 EWDASEDLLLAAAV

-578 LDDNFGIRATLSTG
+578 MTENMGVRATLSTG

-623 TNPVAAFA
+623 SNPVAAFA
-631 GATEL
+631 GAVDL
-636 KPEESENFTVGFF
+636 QPEESNNFTVGLF
-649 GSVGE
+649 GNLGE
-654 IDITFD
+654 FDVTLD

-670 TLSKDFTLSAA
+670 TLSKDFSLSAA
-681 DITSLAA
+681 DIAA
-688 AGVSGADDIAK
+688 LTASGVSGANDIAV

-705 DFETKTS
+705 DFETETS
-712 GYDLVLS
+712 GFDLVVSTETEWLGGS
-719 TSTDWMGGTTAWNLA
+719 TSWNLA
-734 LNHTETEVTSRG
+734 YNNTKTEVTSRG
-746 EYIDDDRERSIEEV
+746 QYIDDVREKSIEEM

-765 YNVSANHMMDG
+765 YNLSANHMMDG
-776 WRALARVSYF
+776 WRMLARLSYY
-786 GDWYDPNQGMS
+786 GDWYDSNQDLNYSGVN
-797 YDGEHVVDVEL
+797 VVDVEV
-808 SYDLNESSSVMLGG
+808 SYDLNENSAIMIGG

-831 KKHNGAAGAGNTY
+831 TKHNGAASAGNKY

>member
-1 MDQIFGPKNR
+1 
-11 NNKTSYN
+11 
-18 LNISGEIMKNTS
+18 MKNTS

-49 AVAFAEGAMVEEIVT
+49 TVAFAEGAMVEEIVT
-64 TGTRAKARSATDTVA
+64 TGTRAKARSATDTIA

-239 FANVTLEYGSSDET
+239 FANVTMEYGSSDET
-253 VRSEQ
+253 VRSVQ
-258 RNDAAGLI
+258 RDDAAALI
-266 AAGFPVADP
+266 AAGFPVEDP

-286 DLKLF
+286 DLKLV
-291 VNFGN
+291 VNFGT

-320 FRNPTN
+320 FRNPHT
-326 RGGVYASTNDNGT
+326 RGGVYARTNDNGT
-339 PDNEDDDFNQLLVG
+339 PVLDTSTAAEKKALELDDFDELLVADLTADAEG
-353 SSNGADCSAYEV
+353 ANGIGNCSVYVV
-365 PSDDP
+365 PSGDP
-370 TSAALAGA
+370 TSTALTGA
-378 IAGLKA
+378 LAGLKA
-384 DDNCFNFNETIP
+384 DENCYNLNEDIP
-396 GGFTPRF
+396 RGFTPRF

-432 GENEG
+432 GEHEG
-437 DFYINNTVNASLGEN
+437 DFYINNTVNASMGAN

-472 FTYSLSETVNIAFG
+472 FTYAVSETVNIAFG
-486 AEHRTEE
+486 AEHRNEE

-499 QEESYVDGG
+499 QEESYIDGG
-508 LGIQGF
+508 LGVQGF

-526 DISGDFDRSND
+526 DIAGDFDRSND

-543 EWDVNEDLLLAAAV
+543 EWDVNEDLLVAAAV

-572 LGANYK
+572 IGANYK

-592 FKAPTSGQLNA
+592 FKAPTAGQLNA

-611 NGVLVNKGVIPA
+611 TATNKLVNEGVIPA
-623 TNPVAAFA
+623 SNPVAAQK
-631 GATEL
+631 GAVAL
-636 KPEESENFTVGFF
+636 KPEESKNFTVGFF

-670 TLSKDFTLSAA
+670 NLSKNFELDDA
-681 DITSLAA
+681 DIAALTA
-688 AGVSGADDIAK
+688 AGVSGADDITVFK
-699 FRFFTN
+699 FFTN
-705 DFETKTS
+705 DFETETS
-712 GYDLVLS
+712 GFDLIMS

-734 LNHTETEVTSRG
+734 FNHTETEVTSRG
-746 EYIDDDRERSIEEV
+746 EYIDDDREREIEEL

-786 GDWYDPNQGMS
+786 GDWYDANQKMV
-797 YDGEHVVDVEL
+797 YDGEYVMDVEL

-831 KKHNGAAGAGNTY
+831 TKHNGAGGAGNTY

>member
-1 MDQIFGPKNR
+1 MKH
-11 NNKTSYN
+11 
-18 LNISGEIMKNTS
+18 ISTI
-30 ILKLTSLAAAII
+30 KLTSLAAAII
-42 ASSAVLP
+42 AGGAVLP
-49 AVAFAEGAMVEEIVT
+49 TVSFAEGAMVEEIVT
-64 TGTRAKARSATDTVA
+64 TGSRAKARSATDTVA

-209 AQIRMGQYAE
+209 VQVRMGQYSE

-232 MELGANG
+232 MELGENG

-253 VRSEQ
+253 VRSVQ
-258 RNDAAGLI
+258 RDDAAGLI
-266 AAGFPVADP
+266 AAGFPVEDP
-275 AQKWGRPFVDN
+275 AQKWGRPFVDD
-286 DLKLF
+286 DLKFF
-291 VNFGN
+291 VNFGT
-296 QLTDSVELYGYANYA
+296 QLTDSVELYGYANYT
-311 SKDVDGGFY
+311 SRDVDGGFY

-326 RGGVYASTNDNGT
+326 RGGVYAQTNKNGT
-339 PDNEDDDFNQLLVG
+339 EPTDGVTYTQAELDAFEDDDFNELLVAATD
-353 SSNGADCSAYEV
+353 GADCSAYVV

-370 TSAALAGA
+370 TSTDLADA
-378 IAGLKA
+378 ITGLKA

-417 GELENGLTWD
+417 GELDNGMTWD

-437 DFYINNTVNASLGEN
+437 DFYINNTVNASLGAD

-463 QTDVNFNAD
+463 QTDVNFNVD
-472 FTYSLSETVNIAFG
+472 FTYAVSKTVNLAFG

-493 FTIGAG
+493 FTIGSG

-508 LGIQGF
+508 LGEQGF

-526 DISGDFDRSND
+526 DIAGDFDRSND
-537 AIYVDG
+537 AVYIDG
-543 EWDVNEDLLLAAAV
+543 EWDATEDLLLAAAV

-578 LDDNFGIRATLSTG
+578 LNDNFGIRATFSTG
-592 FKAPTSGQLNA
+592 FKAPTAGQLNA

-611 NGVLVNKGVIPA
+611 VATNQLVNEGVIPA

-631 GATEL
+631 GAVAL
-636 KPEESENFTVGFF
+636 QPEESENYTVGLF
-649 GSVGE
+649 GNIGDVE
-654 IDITFD
+654 ITFD

-670 TLSKDFTLSAA
+670 TLSKNFELTDA
-681 DITSLAA
+681 DIDALIA
-688 AGVSGADDIAK
+688 AGVSGADDITVFK
-699 FRFFTN
+699 FVTN
-705 DFETKTS
+705 DFDTETS
-712 GYDLVLS
+712 GFDIVMS
-719 TSTDWMGGTTAWNLA
+719 TSTDWMGGTTEWNLA
-734 LNHTETEVTSRG
+734 YNHTKTEITSRG
-746 EYIDDDRERSIEEV
+746 EYIDDDREREIEEL

-765 YNVSANHMMDG
+765 YNVSANHTMDG
-776 WRALARVSYF
+776 WRALGRISYY
-786 GDWYDPNQGMS
+786 GDWYDANQELV
-797 YDGEHVVDVEL
+797 YDGEYVVDVEL
-808 SYDLNESSSVMLGG
+808 SYDLNESSAIMLGG

-831 KKHNGAAGAGNTY
+831 KKHNGAASAGNTY

>member
-1 MDQIFGPKNR
+1 MQK
-11 NNKTSYN
+11 
-18 LNISGEIMKNTS
+18 TS
-30 ILKLTSLAAAII
+30 ILKLTSLAAAMI
-42 ASSAVLP
+42 AGGAMLP
-49 AVAFAEGAMVEEIVT
+49 TVAFAQEAMVEEIVT

-79 AVDVITSAELTNQGD
+79 PVDVISSSELTNQGD
-94 MDVANLLRNSVPSFS
+94 VDIANLLRNSVPSFS
-109 VNDQPISDAA
+109 INDQPISDAA

-144 HRASVIVWSAGGIS
+144 HRGSVIVWSAGGIS

-168 IPGMALK
+168 IPGMALQ

-209 AQIRMGQYAE
+209 AEVRMGQYSA

-258 RNDAAGLI
+258 RDDAAALI
-266 AAGFPVADP
+266 AAGFPVANP
-275 AQKWGRPFVDN
+275 AQKWGRPIVDD

-296 QLTDSVELYGYANYA
+296 QLNDSVELYGYANYA
-311 SKDVDGGFY
+311 KKDVDGGFY

-326 RGGVYASTNDNGT
+326 RGGVYADGAN
-339 PDNEDDDFNQLLVG
+339 LLV
-353 SSNGADCSAYEV
+353 ADTTGDMSGNCDQYAVDAS
-365 PSDDP
+365 DP
-370 TSAALAGA
+370 TSAALASA

-384 DDNCFNFNETIP
+384 DNNCFNFNETIP

-403 GGTVTDTTFMMGLR
+403 GGTVTDITFSMGLR
-417 GELENGLTWD
+417 GELDNGLTWD

-463 QTDVNFNAD
+463 QTDVNFNVD
-472 FTYSLSETVNIAFG
+472 FTYALSETVNLAFG

-499 QEESYVDGG
+499 QEESYIDGG
-508 LGIQGF
+508 LGVQGF

-526 DISGDFDRSND
+526 DIAGDFDRSND
-537 AIYVDG
+537 ALYVDM
-543 EWDVNEDLLLAAAV
+543 EWDVSEELLVAAAV

-572 LGANYK
+572 VGGNYK
-578 LDDNFGIRATLSTG
+578 LSEDMGVRATVSTG

-623 TNPVAAFA
+623 SNPVAAFA
-631 GATEL
+631 GATDL
-636 KPEESENFTVGFF
+636 QPEESENFTVGFY
-649 GSVGE
+649 GSIGE

-670 TLSKDFTLSAA
+670 TLSRDFELSAG
-681 DITSLAA
+681 DIATLAA
-688 AGVSGADDIAK
+688 AGVSGADDIAV

-705 DFETKTS
+705 DFATETS
-712 GYDLVLS
+712 GFDLVMS

-734 LNHTETEVTSRG
+734 YNQTDTEVTSRG
-746 EYIDDDRERSIEEV
+746 QYIDDARERSIEEM

-776 WRALARVSYF
+776 WRALARVSYYD
-786 GDWYDPNQGMS
+786 DWYDSNQDMVF
-797 YDGEHVVDVEL
+797 DGEYVVDLEL
-808 SYDLNESSSVMLGG
+808 AYDLNESSAIMIGG
-822 NNIFDEAGS
+822 NNVFDEAGS

>member
-1 MDQIFGPKNR
+1 MKKATIWK
-11 NNKTSYN
+11 
-18 LNISGEIMKNTS
+18 LNTI
-30 ILKLTSLAAAII
+30 AAAII
-42 ASSAVLP
+42 SGATMMPVM
-49 AVAFAEGAMVEEIVT
+49 AVAQDGMVEEIVT
-64 TGTRAKARSATDTVA
+64 TGSRAKARSATDTVA

-181 DGAAAQY
+181 DGAAALY

-209 AQIRMGQYAE
+209 AEIRMGEYTE
-219 GDGDMAYF
+219 GDGKMAYF

-253 VRSEQ
+253 VRSVQ
-258 RNDAAGLI
+258 RNDAAELI
-266 AAGFPVADP
+266 AAGYPVADP

-291 VNFGN
+291 VNFGS
-296 QLTDSVELYGYANYA
+296 QLTDSVELYGYGNYA
-311 SKDVDGGFY
+311 TKDVDGGFY
-320 FRNPTN
+320 FRNPLT
-326 RGGVYASTNDNGT
+326 RGGVYASGGN
-339 PDNEDDDFNQLLVG
+339 LLVG
-353 SSNGADCSAYEV
+353 DTTGDMSGNCGQYAVSTAD
-365 PSDDP
+365 PS
-370 TSAALAGA
+370 SAALADA

-403 GGTVTDTTFMMGLR
+403 GGTVTDITFMMGLK
-417 GELENGLTWD
+417 GALDNGLTWD

-452 TPRNFDPGLYR
+452 SPRNFDPGLYR
-463 QTDVNFNAD
+463 QTDTNFNVD
-472 FTYSLSETVNIAFG
+472 FTYAVSEAVNVAFG
-486 AEHRTEE
+486 AEHRKEE

-499 QEESYVDGG
+499 QTESYIDGG
-508 LGIQGF
+508 LGVKGF

-526 DISGDFDRSND
+526 DIAGTFGRAND
-537 AIYVDG
+537 AIYVDA
-543 EWDVNEDLLLAAAV
+543 EWDASEDLLLAAAV

-562 DGFGSTTNYK
+562 YGFGSTTNYK

-578 LDDNFGIRATLSTG
+578 MTENMGVRATLSTG

-623 TNPVAAFA
+623 SNPVAAFA
-631 GATEL
+631 GAVDL
-636 KPEESENFTVGFF
+636 QPEESNNFTVGLF
-649 GSVGE
+649 GNLGE
-654 IDITFD
+654 FDVTLD

-670 TLSKDFTLSAA
+670 TLSKDFSLSAA
-681 DITSLAA
+681 DIAA
-688 AGVSGADDIAK
+688 LTASGVSGANDIAV

-705 DFETKTS
+705 DFETETS
-712 GYDLVLS
+712 GFDLVVSTETEWLGGS
-719 TSTDWMGGTTAWNLA
+719 TSWNLA
-734 LNHTETEVTSRG
+734 YNNTKTEVTSRG
-746 EYIDDDRERSIEEV
+746 QYIDDVREKSIEEM

-765 YNVSANHMMDG
+765 YNLSANHMMDG
-776 WRALARVSYF
+776 WRMLARLSYY
-786 GDWYDPNQGMS
+786 GDWYDSNQDLNYSGVN
-797 YDGEHVVDVEL
+797 VVDVEV
-808 SYDLNESSSVMLGG
+808 SYDLNENSAIMIGG

-831 KKHNGAAGAGNTY
+831 TKHNGAAGAGNKY

>member
-1 MDQIFGPKNR
+1 MKKATFWK
-11 NNKTSYN
+11 
-18 LNISGEIMKNTS
+18 LNTI
-30 ILKLTSLAAAII
+30 AAAII
-42 ASSAVLP
+42 SGATMMPVM
-49 AVAFAEGAMVEEIVT
+49 AVAQDGMVEEIVT
-64 TGTRAKARSATDTVA
+64 TGSRAKARSATDTVA

-144 HRASVIVWSAGGIS
+144 HRANVIVWSAGGIS

-181 DGAAAQY
+181 DGAAALY

-209 AQIRMGQYAE
+209 AEIRMGEYTE
-219 GDGDMAYF
+219 GDGKMAYF

-253 VRSEQ
+253 VRSVQ
-258 RNDAAGLI
+258 RNDAAALI
-266 AAGFPVADP
+266 AAGYPVADP

-291 VNFGN
+291 VNFGS
-296 QLTDSVELYGYANYA
+296 QLTDSVELYGYGNYA
-311 SKDVDGGFY
+311 TKDVDGGFY
-320 FRNPTN
+320 FRNPLT
-326 RGGVYASTNDNGT
+326 RGGVYASGGK
-339 PDNEDDDFNQLLVG
+339 LLVG
-353 SSNGADCSAYEV
+353 DTTGDMSGNCGQYAVSTAD
-365 PSDDP
+365 PS
-370 TSAALAGA
+370 SAALAAA

-403 GGTVTDTTFMMGLR
+403 GGTVTDITFMMGLK
-417 GELENGLTWD
+417 GALDNGLTWD
-427 VSAYR
+427 ISAYR

-437 DFYINNTVNASLGEN
+437 DFYINNTVNASLGAN
-452 TPRNFDPGLYR
+452 SPRNFDPGLYR
-463 QTDVNFNAD
+463 QTDTNFNVD
-472 FTYSLSETVNIAFG
+472 FTYALSETVNVAFG
-486 AEHRTEE
+486 AEHRKEE

-499 QEESYVDGG
+499 QTESYIDGG
-508 LGIQGF
+508 LGVQGF

-526 DISGDFDRSND
+526 DIAGTFGRAND
-537 AIYVDG
+537 AIYVDA
-543 EWDVNEDLLLAAAV
+543 EWDASEDLLLAAAV

-578 LDDNFGIRATLSTG
+578 MTENMGVRATLSTG

-623 TNPVAAFA
+623 SNPVAAFA
-631 GATEL
+631 GAVDL
-636 KPEESENFTVGFF
+636 QPEESKNFTVGLF
-649 GSVGE
+649 GNLGE
-654 IDITFD
+654 FDVTLD

-670 TLSKDFTLSAA
+670 TLSKDFSLSAA
-681 DITSLAA
+681 DIATLTAS
-688 AGVSGADDIAK
+688 GVSGANDIAV

-705 DFETKTS
+705 DFETETS
-712 GYDLVLS
+712 GFDLVVSTETEWLGGS
-719 TSTDWMGGTTAWNLA
+719 TSWNLA
-734 LNHTETEVTSRG
+734 YNNTKTEVTSRG
-746 EYIDDDRERSIEEV
+746 QYIDDVREKSIEEM

-765 YNVSANHMMDG
+765 YNLSANHMMDG
-776 WRALARVSYF
+776 WRMLARLSYY
-786 GDWYDPNQGMS
+786 GDWYDSNQDLNYSGVN
-797 YDGEHVVDVEL
+797 VVDVEV
-808 SYDLNESSSVMLGG
+808 SYDLNENSAIMIGG

-831 KKHNGAAGAGNTY
+831 TKHNGAAGAGNKY

>member
-1 MDQIFGPKNR
+1 
-11 NNKTSYN
+11 
-18 LNISGEIMKNTS
+18 MKKTS
-30 ILKLTSLAAAII
+30 ILKLTSLAAAMI
-42 ASSAVLP
+42 AGGAMLP
-49 AVAFAEGAMVEEIVT
+49 TVAFAQEAMVEEIVT

-79 AVDVITSAELTNQGD
+79 PVDVISSSELTNQGD
-94 MDVANLLRNSVPSFS
+94 VDIANLLRNSVPSFS
-109 VNDQPISDAA
+109 INDQPISDAA

-144 HRASVIVWSAGGIS
+144 HRGSVIVWSAGGIS

-168 IPGMALK
+168 IPGMALQ

-209 AQIRMGQYAE
+209 AEVRMGQYSA

-258 RNDAAGLI
+258 RDDAAALI
-266 AAGFPVADP
+266 AAGFPVANP
-275 AQKWGRPFVDN
+275 AQKWGRPIVDD

-296 QLTDSVELYGYANYA
+296 QLNDSVELYGYANYA
-311 SKDVDGGFY
+311 KKDVDGGFY

-326 RGGVYASTNDNGT
+326 RGGVYADGAN
-339 PDNEDDDFNQLLVG
+339 LLV
-353 SSNGADCSAYEV
+353 ADTTGDMSGNCDQYAVDAS
-365 PSDDP
+365 DP
-370 TSAALAGA
+370 TSAALASA

-384 DDNCFNFNETIP
+384 DNNCFNFNETIP

-403 GGTVTDTTFMMGLR
+403 GGTVTDITFSMGLR
-417 GELENGLTWD
+417 GELDNGLTWD

-463 QTDVNFNAD
+463 QTDVNFNVD
-472 FTYSLSETVNIAFG
+472 FTYALSETVNLAFG

-499 QEESYVDGG
+499 QEESYIDGG
-508 LGIQGF
+508 LGVQGF

-526 DISGDFDRSND
+526 DIAGDFDRSND
-537 AIYVDG
+537 ALYVDM
-543 EWDVNEDLLLAAAV
+543 EWDVSEELLVAAAV

-572 LGANYK
+572 VGGNYK
-578 LDDNFGIRATLSTG
+578 LSEDMGVRATVSTG

-623 TNPVAAFA
+623 SNPVAAFA
-631 GATEL
+631 GATDL
-636 KPEESENFTVGFF
+636 QPEESENFTVGFY
-649 GSVGE
+649 GSIGE

-670 TLSKDFTLSAA
+670 TLSRDFELSAG
-681 DITSLAA
+681 DIATLAA
-688 AGVSGADDIAK
+688 AGVSGADDIAV

-705 DFETKTS
+705 DFATETS
-712 GYDLVLS
+712 GFDLVMS

-734 LNHTETEVTSRG
+734 YNQTDTEVTSRG
-746 EYIDDDRERSIEEV
+746 QYIDDARERSIEEM

-776 WRALARVSYF
+776 WRALARVSYYD
-786 GDWYDPNQGMS
+786 DWYDSNQDMVF
-797 YDGEHVVDVEL
+797 DGEYVVDLEL
-808 SYDLNESSSVMLGG
+808 AYDLNESSAIMIGG
-822 NNIFDEAGS
+822 NNVFDEAGS

>member
-1 MDQIFGPKNR
+1 LRTK
-11 NNKTSYN
+11 KTCS
-18 LNISGEIMKNTS
+18 
-30 ILKLTSLAAAII
+30 
-42 ASSAVLP
+42 
-49 AVAFAEGAMVEEIVT
+49 
-64 TGTRAKARSATDTVA
+64 
-79 AVDVITSAELTNQGD
+79 
-94 MDVANLLRNSVPSFS
+94 
-109 VNDQPISDAA
+109 
-119 TLVRPFQLRG
+119 
-129 MAPDHSLI
+129 DHSLI

-144 HRASVIVWSAGGIS
+144 HRANVIVWSAGGIS

-181 DGAAAQY
+181 DGAAALY

-209 AQIRMGQYAE
+209 AEIRMGEYTE
-219 GDGDMAYF
+219 GDGKMAYF

-253 VRSEQ
+253 VRSVQ
-258 RNDAAGLI
+258 RNDAAALI
-266 AAGFPVADP
+266 AAGYPVADP

-291 VNFGN
+291 VNFGS
-296 QLTDSVELYGYANYA
+296 QLTDSVELYGYGNYA
-311 SKDVDGGFY
+311 TKDVDGGFY
-320 FRNPTN
+320 FRNPLT
-326 RGGVYASTNDNGT
+326 RGGVYASGGK
-339 PDNEDDDFNQLLVG
+339 LLVG
-353 SSNGADCSAYEV
+353 DTTGDMSGNCGQYAVSTAD
-365 PSDDP
+365 PS
-370 TSAALAGA
+370 SAALAAA

-403 GGTVTDTTFMMGLR
+403 GGTVTDITFMMGLK
-417 GELENGLTWD
+417 GALDNGLTWD
-427 VSAYR
+427 ISAYR

-437 DFYINNTVNASLGEN
+437 DFYINNTVNASLGAN
-452 TPRNFDPGLYR
+452 SPRNFDPGLYR
-463 QTDVNFNAD
+463 QTDTNFNVD
-472 FTYSLSETVNIAFG
+472 FTYAVSETVNVAFG
-486 AEHRTEE
+486 AEHRKEE

-499 QEESYVDGG
+499 QTESYIDGG
-508 LGIQGF
+508 LGVQGF

-526 DISGDFDRSND
+526 DIAGTFGRAND
-537 AIYVDG
+537 AIYVDA
-543 EWDVNEDLLLAAAV
+543 EWDASEDLLLAAAV

-578 LDDNFGIRATLSTG
+578 LTENMGVRATLSTG

-623 TNPVAAFA
+623 SNPVAAFA
-631 GATEL
+631 GAVDL
-636 KPEESENFTVGFF
+636 QPEESKNFTVGLF
-649 GSVGE
+649 GNLGE
-654 IDITFD
+654 FDVTFD

-670 TLSKDFTLSAA
+670 TLSKDFSLSAA
-681 DITSLAA
+681 DIAA
-688 AGVSGADDIAK
+688 LTASGVSGANDIAV

-705 DFETKTS
+705 DFETETS
-712 GYDLVLS
+712 GFDLVVSTETEWLGGS
-719 TSTDWMGGTTAWNLA
+719 TSWNLA
-734 LNHTETEVTSRG
+734 YNNTKTEVTSRG
-746 EYIDDDRERSIEEV
+746 QYIDDVREKSIEEM

-765 YNVSANHMMDG
+765 YNLSANHMMDG
-776 WRALARVSYF
+776 WRMLARLSYY
-786 GDWYDPNQGMS
+786 GDWYDSNQDLNYSGVN
-797 YDGEHVVDVEL
+797 VVDVEV
-808 SYDLNESSSVMLGG
+808 SYDLNENSAIMIGG

-831 KKHNGAAGAGNTY
+831 TKHNGAAGAGNKY

>member
-1 MDQIFGPKNR
+1 MKKATIWK
-11 NNKTSYN
+11 
-18 LNISGEIMKNTS
+18 LNTI
-30 ILKLTSLAAAII
+30 AAAII
-42 ASSAVLP
+42 SGATMIPVM
-49 AVAFAEGAMVEEIVT
+49 AVAQDGMVEEIVT
-64 TGTRAKARSATDTVA
+64 TGSRAKARSATDTVA

-144 HRASVIVWSAGGIS
+144 HRANVIVWSAGGIS

-181 DGAAAQY
+181 DGAAALY

-209 AQIRMGQYAE
+209 AEIRMGEYTE
-219 GDGDMAYF
+219 GDGKMAYF

-253 VRSEQ
+253 VRSVQ
-258 RNDAAGLI
+258 RNDAAELI
-266 AAGFPVADP
+266 AAGYPVADP

-291 VNFGN
+291 VNFGS
-296 QLTDSVELYGYANYA
+296 QLTDSVELYGYGNYA
-311 SKDVDGGFY
+311 TKDVDGGFY
-320 FRNPTN
+320 FRNPLT
-326 RGGVYASTNDNGT
+326 RGGVYASGGN
-339 PDNEDDDFNQLLVG
+339 LLVG
-353 SSNGADCSAYEV
+353 DTTGDMSGNCGQYAVSTAD
-365 PSDDP
+365 PS
-370 TSAALAGA
+370 SAALADA

-403 GGTVTDTTFMMGLR
+403 GGTVTDITFMMGLK
-417 GELENGLTWD
+417 GALDNGLTWD
-427 VSAYR
+427 ISAYR

-437 DFYINNTVNASLGEN
+437 DFYINNTVNASLGAN
-452 TPRNFDPGLYR
+452 SPRNFDPGLYR
-463 QTDVNFNAD
+463 QTDTNFNVD
-472 FTYSLSETVNIAFG
+472 FTYAVSEAVNVAFG
-486 AEHRTEE
+486 AEHRKEE

-499 QEESYVDGG
+499 QTESYIDGG
-508 LGIQGF
+508 LGVQGF

-526 DISGDFDRSND
+526 DIAGTFGRAND
-537 AIYVDG
+537 AIYVDA
-543 EWDVNEDLLLAAAV
+543 EWDASEDLLLAAAV

-578 LDDNFGIRATLSTG
+578 MTENMGVRATLSTG

-623 TNPVAAFA
+623 SNPVAAFA
-631 GATEL
+631 GAVDL
-636 KPEESENFTVGFF
+636 QPEESNNFTVGLF
-649 GSVGE
+649 GNLGE
-654 IDITFD
+654 FDVTLD

-670 TLSKDFTLSAA
+670 TLSKDFSLSAA
-681 DITSLAA
+681 DIAA
-688 AGVSGADDIAK
+688 LTASGVSGANDIAV

-705 DFETKTS
+705 DFETETS
-712 GYDLVLS
+712 GFDLVVSTETEWLGGS
-719 TSTDWMGGTTAWNLA
+719 TSWNLA
-734 LNHTETEVTSRG
+734 YNNTKTEVTSRG
-746 EYIDDDRERSIEEV
+746 QYIDDVREKSIEEM

-765 YNVSANHMMDG
+765 YNLSANHMMDG
-776 WRALARVSYF
+776 WRMLARLSYY
-786 GDWYDPNQGMS
+786 GDWYDSNQDLNYSGVN
-797 YDGEHVVDVEL
+797 VVDVEV
-808 SYDLNESSSVMLGG
+808 SYDLNENSAIMIGG

-831 KKHNGAAGAGNTY
+831 TKHNGAAGAGNKY

>member
-1 MDQIFGPKNR
+1 
-11 NNKTSYN
+11 
-18 LNISGEIMKNTS
+18 MKNTS

-42 ASSAVLP
+42 AGGTMLP
-49 AVAFAEGAMVEEIVT
+49 TVAFAEGAMVEEIVT
-64 TGTRAKARSATDTVA
+64 TGSRAKARSATDTVS

-94 MDVANLLRNSVPSFS
+94 MDIANLLRNSVPSFS
-109 VNDQPISDAA
+109 INDQPISDAA

-144 HRASVIVWSAGGIS
+144 HRGSVIVWAGGGIS

-204 SEGGS
+204 SEGG
-209 AQIRMGQYAE
+209 AVQVRMGQFAE

-227 AGNMG
+227 AGNVG
-232 MELGANG
+232 MELGENG
-239 FANVTLEYGSSDET
+239 FANVTLEYGSADGTS
-253 VRSEQ
+253 RSTQ
-258 RNDAAGLI
+258 RSNAAELI
-266 AAGFPVADP
+266 AAGYDEVADP
-275 AQKWGRPFVDN
+275 AQEWGRPIIDN
-286 DLKLF
+286 DIKLF
-291 VNFGN
+291 VNFGT
-296 QLTDSVELYGYANYA
+296 QLTDNVELYGYANYA

-320 FRNPTN
+320 FRDPLTK
-326 RGGVYASTNDNGT
+326 GAVYADGDN
-339 PDNEDDDFNQLLVG
+339 LLV
-353 SSNGADCSAYEV
+353 ADTTGDMSGNCGQYAV
-365 PSDDP
+365 DATDP
-370 TSAALAGA
+370 TSAALAAA
-378 IAGLKA
+378 ITGLIA

-403 GGTVTDTTFMMGLR
+403 GGTVTDITFMMGLK
-417 GELENGLTWD
+417 GELDNGLTWD

-432 GENEG
+432 GQNEA
-437 DFYINNTVNASLGEN
+437 DFFINNTLSASLGESS
-452 TPRNFDPGLYR
+452 PRDFDPGLYR
-463 QTDVNFNAD
+463 QTDVNFNVD
-472 FTYSLSETVNIAFG
+472 FTYAVSETVNLAFG

-499 QEESYVDGG
+499 QEESYIDGG
-508 LGIQGF
+508 LGEQGF

-526 DISGDFDRSND
+526 DIAGDFDRSND
-537 AIYVDG
+537 AVYLDA
-543 EWDVNEDLLLAAAV
+543 EWDASEDLLLAAAV

-578 LDDNFGIRATLSTG
+578 LDDNFGVRATLSTG
-592 FKAPTSGQLNA
+592 FKAPTAGQLNA

-611 NGVLVNKGVIPA
+611 TTTNQLVNKGVIPA

-631 GATEL
+631 GAVDL
-636 KPEESENFTVGFF
+636 QPEESKNYTVGFF

-654 IDITFD
+654 VDITFD

-670 TLSKDFTLSAA
+670 TLSKDFELEDGDVAA
-681 DITSLAA
+681 LLA
-688 AGVSGADDIAK
+688 AGVSGADDIAV

-705 DFETKTS
+705 DFDTETS
-712 GYDLVLS
+712 GFDLVMS

-734 LNHTETEVTSRG
+734 YNHTKTEITSRG
-746 EYIDDDRERSIEEV
+746 EYIDDARERQIEEL

-776 WRALARVSYF
+776 WRVLGRMSYF
-786 GDWYDPNQGMS
+786 GHWYDSNQDLV
-797 YDGEHVVDVEL
+797 YPGEYVVDVEA
-808 SYDLNESSSVMLGG
+808 SYDLNESSSVMFGG
-822 NNIFDEAGS
+822 NNVFGEAGA
-831 KKHNGAAGAGNTY
+831 KLHDATGAGNTY

>member
-1 MDQIFGPKNR
+1 MKKATIWK
-11 NNKTSYN
+11 
-18 LNISGEIMKNTS
+18 LNTI
-30 ILKLTSLAAAII
+30 AAAII
-42 ASSAVLP
+42 SGATMMPVM
-49 AVAFAEGAMVEEIVT
+49 AVAQDGMVEEIVT
-64 TGTRAKARSATDTVA
+64 TGSRAKARSATDTVA

-181 DGAAAQY
+181 DGAAALY

-209 AQIRMGQYAE
+209 AEIRMGEYTE
-219 GDGDMAYF
+219 GDGKMAYF

-253 VRSEQ
+253 VRSVQ
-258 RNDAAGLI
+258 RNDAAELI
-266 AAGFPVADP
+266 AAGYPVADP

-291 VNFGN
+291 VNFGS
-296 QLTDSVELYGYANYA
+296 QLTDSVELYGYGNYA
-311 SKDVDGGFY
+311 TKDVDGGFY
-320 FRNPTN
+320 FRNPLT
-326 RGGVYASTNDNGT
+326 RGGVYVSGGN
-339 PDNEDDDFNQLLVG
+339 LLVG
-353 SSNGADCSAYEV
+353 DTTGDMSGNCGQYAVSTAD
-365 PSDDP
+365 PS
-370 TSAALAGA
+370 SAALADA

-403 GGTVTDTTFMMGLR
+403 GGTVTDITFMMGLK
-417 GELENGLTWD
+417 GALDNGLTWD
-427 VSAYR
+427 ISAYR

-437 DFYINNTVNASLGEN
+437 DFYINNTVNASLGAN
-452 TPRNFDPGLYR
+452 SPRNFDPGLYR
-463 QTDVNFNAD
+463 QTDTNFNVD
-472 FTYSLSETVNIAFG
+472 FTYAVSEAVNVAFG
-486 AEHRTEE
+486 AEHRKEE

-499 QEESYVDGG
+499 QTESYIDGG
-508 LGIQGF
+508 LGVQGF

-526 DISGDFDRSND
+526 DIAGTFGRAND
-537 AIYVDG
+537 AIYVDA
-543 EWDVNEDLLLAAAV
+543 EWDASEDLLLAAAV

-578 LDDNFGIRATLSTG
+578 MTENMGVRATLSTG

-623 TNPVAAFA
+623 SNPVAAFA
-631 GATEL
+631 GAVDL
-636 KPEESENFTVGFF
+636 QPEESNNFTVGLF
-649 GSVGE
+649 GNLGE
-654 IDITFD
+654 FDVTLD

-670 TLSKDFTLSAA
+670 TLSKDFSLSAA
-681 DITSLAA
+681 DIAA
-688 AGVSGADDIAK
+688 LTASGVSGANDIAV

-705 DFETKTS
+705 DFETETS
-712 GYDLVLS
+712 GFDLVVSTETEWLGGS
-719 TSTDWMGGTTAWNLA
+719 TSWNLA
-734 LNHTETEVTSRG
+734 YNNTKTEVTSRG
-746 EYIDDDRERSIEEV
+746 QYIDDVREKSIEEM

-765 YNVSANHMMDG
+765 YNLSANHMMDG
-776 WRALARVSYF
+776 WRMLARLSYY
-786 GDWYDPNQGMS
+786 GDWYDSNQGLNYS
-797 YDGEHVVDVEL
+797 GVNVVDVEV
-808 SYDLNESSSVMLGG
+808 SYDLNENSAIMIGG

-831 KKHNGAAGAGNTY
+831 TKHNGAAGAGNKY

>member
-1 MDQIFGPKNR
+1 
-11 NNKTSYN
+11 
-18 LNISGEIMKNTS
+18 MKNTS
-30 ILKLTSLAAAII
+30 IWKLTSMAAAII
-42 ASSAVLP
+42 ASTAVFP
-49 AVAFAEGAMVEEIVT
+49 TVAFAQDAMVEEIVT
-64 TGTRAKARSATDTVA
+64 TGSRAKARSATDTVA
-79 AVDVITSAELTNQGD
+79 AVDVISSAELTNQGD

-181 DGAAAQY
+181 DGAAALY

-209 AQIRMGQYAE
+209 AEIRMGEYSE
-219 GDGDMAYF
+219 GDGQMAYF

-253 VRSEQ
+253 VRSVQ
-258 RNDAAGLI
+258 RDDAAALI
-266 AAGFPVADP
+266 AAGYPVADP

-291 VNFGN
+291 VNFGT
-296 QLTDSVELYGYANYA
+296 QLTDKVELYGYANYA

-320 FRNPTN
+320 FRNPTD
-326 RGGVYASTNDNGT
+326 RGGVYASDGN
-339 PDNEDDDFNQLLVG
+339 LLV
-353 SSNGADCSAYEV
+353 ADTTGDMSGNCDQYAVDAS
-365 PSDDP
+365 DP
-370 TSAALAGA
+370 TSAALAAA
-378 IAGLKA
+378 ITGLKA
-384 DDNCFNFNETIP
+384 DNNCFNFNETIP

-403 GGTVTDTTFMMGLR
+403 GGTVTDITFMMGLK
-417 GELENGLTWD
+417 GELDNGLTWD

-472 FTYSLSETVNIAFG
+472 FTYALSETVNIAFG

-499 QEESYVDGG
+499 QEESYIDGG
-508 LGIQGF
+508 LGVQGF

-526 DISGDFDRSND
+526 DIAGDFDRSND
-537 AIYVDG
+537 AIYIDG
-543 EWDVNEDLLLAAAV
+543 EWDASEDLLLAAAV

-592 FKAPTSGQLNA
+592 FKAPTAGQLNA

-611 NGVLVNKGVIPA
+611 TATNQLVNKGVIPA
-623 TNPVAAFA
+623 SNPVAAFA
-631 GATEL
+631 GAEAL
-636 KPEESENFTVGFF
+636 QPEESENYTVGFY

-660 YFNIEVTDRL
+660 YFNIDVTDRL
-670 TLSKDFTLSAA
+670 TLSKDFSLSEA
-681 DITSLAA
+681 DIATLTAS
-688 AGVSGADDIAK
+688 GVSGADDIAV

-712 GYDLVLS
+712 GIDLVMS

-734 LNHTETEVTSRG
+734 YNHTTTEITSRG
-746 EYIDDDRERSIEEV
+746 EYIDDDRERSIEEM

-776 WRALARVSYF
+776 WRALARVSYY
-786 GDWYDPNQGMS
+786 GDWFDSNQGMV
-797 YDGEHVVDVEL
+797 YDGEYVVDVEV
-808 SYDLNESSSVMLGG
+808 SYDLNESSALMIGG

-831 KKHNGAAGAGNTY
+831 TKHNGAAGAGNIY

>member
-1 MDQIFGPKNR
+1 
-11 NNKTSYN
+11 
-18 LNISGEIMKNTS
+18 MKNTS

-49 AVAFAEGAMVEEIVT
+49 TVAFAEGAMVEEIVT

-232 MELGANG
+232 MELGENG

-253 VRSEQ
+253 VRSVQ
-258 RNDAAGLI
+258 RDDAAGLI
-266 AAGFPVADP
+266 AAGFPVEDP
-275 AQKWGRPFVDN
+275 AQKWGRPYVDD

-291 VNFGN
+291 VNFGA

-339 PDNEDDDFNQLLVG
+339 PDDEDDDFNQLLVG

-370 TSAALAGA
+370 TSSALAGA

-403 GGTVTDTTFMMGLR
+403 GGTVSDTTFMMGLR

-437 DFYINNTVNASLGEN
+437 DFYINNTVNASLGAD

-472 FTYSLSETVNIAFG
+472 FTYALSETINVAFG

-499 QEESYVDGG
+499 QKESYIDGG
-508 LGIQGF
+508 LGDQGF

-537 AIYVDG
+537 AVYIDA
-543 EWDVNEDLLLAAAV
+543 EWDASEDLLLAAAV

-592 FKAPTSGQLNA
+592 FKAPTAGQLNA

-611 NGVLVNKGVIPA
+611 TATNQLVNKGVIPA

-631 GATEL
+631 GATAL
-636 KPEESENFTVGFF
+636 QPEESENFTVGFF

-670 TLSKDFTLSAA
+670 TLSKDFSLTAA
-681 DITSLAA
+681 DIASLSA

-705 DFETKTS
+705 DFETETS
-712 GYDLVLS
+712 GFDLVVS
-719 TSTDWMGGTTAWNLA
+719 TSTDWLGGTTAWNLA
-734 LNHTETEVTSRG
+734 LNHTTTEVTSRG

-786 GDWYDPNQGMS
+786 GDWFDPNQGMS

-831 KKHNGAAGAGNTY
+831 KKHNGAGGAGNTY

>member
-1 MDQIFGPKNR
+1 MNT
-11 NNKTSYN
+11 KTLWK
-18 LNISGEIMKNTS
+18 LNTI
-30 ILKLTSLAAAII
+30 AAAVI
-42 ASSAVLP
+42 AGSTMLP
-49 AVAFAEGAMVEEIVT
+49 TMAIAADEGMVEEVVT
-64 TGTRAKARSATDTVA
+64 TGTRAKARSTTDTVA
-79 AVDVITSAELTNQGD
+79 PVDVITSAEMVNQGD

-144 HRASVIVWSAGGIS
+144 HRSNVIIWSAGGIS
-158 DGSHG
+158 DGAHG

-204 SEGGS
+204 SEGGTAEVRVGEYS
-209 AQIRMGQYAE
+209 A
-219 GDGDMAYF
+219 GDGQMAYF

-232 MELGANG
+232 MEMGANG
-239 FANVTLEYGSSDET
+239 FANVTLEVGSSDET
-253 VRSEQ
+253 VRSTQ
-258 RNDAAGLI
+258 RNDAAALI
-266 AAGFPVADP
+266 AAGFPTEDP
-275 AQKWGRPFVDN
+275 AQKWGRPMIDDDV
-286 DLKLF
+286 KLF

-296 QLTDSVELYGYANYA
+296 QINEDVELYGYANYTT
-311 SKDVDGGFY
+311 KDVDGGFY
-320 FRNPTN
+320 FRNPLT
-326 RGGVYASTNDNGT
+326 RGGVYASDGN
-339 PDNEDDDFNQLLVG
+339 LLVG
-353 SSNGADCSAYEV
+353 DTTGDMSGNCDQYAVDSS
-365 PSDDP
+365 DP
-370 TSAALAGA
+370 TSAALAAA
-378 IAGLKA
+378 ITGLIA

-403 GGTVTDTTFMMGLR
+403 GGTVTDTAFLLGLK
-417 GELENGLTWD
+417 GELENGMTWD
-427 VSAYR
+427 VSAYQ

-437 DFYINNTVNASLGEN
+437 DFFINNTVNASLGEN

-472 FTYSLSETVNIAFG
+472 FTYAVSETVNLAFG

-499 QEESYVDGG
+499 QEESYIDGG
-508 LGIQGF
+508 LGVQGF

-526 DISGDFDRSND
+526 DISGSFDRSNSAVYID
-537 AIYVDG
+537 AD
-543 EWDVNEDLLLAAAV
+543 WDVSEDLLLAAAV

-562 DGFGSTTNYK
+562 DGFGNTTNYK

-578 LDDNFGIRATLSTG
+578 MEENLGVRATLSTG
-592 FKAPTSGQLNA
+592 FKAPTSGQINA

-623 TNPVAAFA
+623 TNPVAAFK
-631 GATEL
+631 GAVAL
-636 KPEESENFTVGFF
+636 QPEESENFTLGFYGSF
-649 GSVGE
+649 GEV
-654 IDITFD
+654 DFTVD
-660 YFNIEVTDRL
+660 YFSIDVSDRL
-670 TLSKDFTLSAA
+670 TLSKDFTLTAEEIA
-681 DITSLAA
+681 TLAST
-688 AGVSGADDIAK
+688 GVSGADDIAK

-705 DFETKTS
+705 DFDTETS
-712 GYDLVLS
+712 GYDIVLS
-719 TSTDWMGGTTAWNLA
+719 TTTEGMNGTTAWNLA
-734 LNHTETEVTSRG
+734 YNNTTTEITSRG
-746 EYIDDDRERSIEEV
+746 EYIDDARERSIEEM

-776 WRALARVSYF
+776 WRVLGRVSYY
-786 GDWYDPNQGMS
+786 GDWYDSNQDLV
-797 YDGEHVVDVEL
+797 YPGEYVVDVEM
-808 SYDLNESSSVMLGG
+808 SYDLNESSSVMIGG
-822 NNIFDEAGS
+822 NNIFDEAGDEL
-831 KKHNGAAGAGNTY
+831 HDAAAGAGNTF

>member
-1 MDQIFGPKNR
+1 MKKATIWK
-11 NNKTSYN
+11 
-18 LNISGEIMKNTS
+18 LNTI
-30 ILKLTSLAAAII
+30 AAAII
-42 ASSAVLP
+42 SGATMMPVM
-49 AVAFAEGAMVEEIVT
+49 AVAQDGMVEEIVT
-64 TGTRAKARSATDTVA
+64 TGSRAKARSATDTVA

-144 HRASVIVWSAGGIS
+144 HRANVIVWSAGGIS

-181 DGAAAQY
+181 DGAAALY

-209 AQIRMGQYAE
+209 AEIRMGEYTE
-219 GDGDMAYF
+219 GDGKMAYF

-253 VRSEQ
+253 VRSVQ
-258 RNDAAGLI
+258 RNDAAALI
-266 AAGFPVADP
+266 AAGYPVADP

-291 VNFGN
+291 VNFGS
-296 QLTDSVELYGYANYA
+296 QLTDSVELYGYGNYA
-311 SKDVDGGFY
+311 TKDVDGGFY
-320 FRNPTN
+320 FRNPLT
-326 RGGVYASTNDNGT
+326 RGGVYASGGN
-339 PDNEDDDFNQLLVG
+339 LLVG
-353 SSNGADCSAYEV
+353 DTTGDMSGNCGQYAVSTAD
-365 PSDDP
+365 PS
-370 TSAALAGA
+370 SAALAAA

-403 GGTVTDTTFMMGLR
+403 GGTVTDITFMMGLK
-417 GELENGLTWD
+417 GALDNGLTWD
-427 VSAYR
+427 ISAYR

-452 TPRNFDPGLYR
+452 SPRNFDPGLYR
-463 QTDVNFNAD
+463 QTDTNFNVD
-472 FTYSLSETVNIAFG
+472 FTYAVSETVNVAFG
-486 AEHRTEE
+486 AEHRKEE

-499 QEESYVDGG
+499 QPESYIDGG
-508 LGIQGF
+508 LGVQGF

-526 DISGDFDRSND
+526 DIAGTFGRAND
-537 AIYVDG
+537 AIYVDA
-543 EWDVNEDLLLAAAV
+543 EWDASEDLLLAAAV

-572 LGANYK
+572 VGGNYK
-578 LDDNFGIRATLSTG
+578 LTENMGVRATVSTG

-623 TNPVAAFA
+623 SNPVAAFA
-631 GATEL
+631 GAVDL
-636 KPEESENFTVGFF
+636 QPEESKNFTVGLF
-649 GSVGE
+649 GNLGE
-654 IDITFD
+654 FDVTFD

-670 TLSKDFTLSAA
+670 TLSKDFSLTAA
-681 DITSLAA
+681 DIAA
-688 AGVSGADDIAK
+688 LTASGVSGANDIAV

-705 DFETKTS
+705 DFETETS
-712 GYDLVLS
+712 GFDLVVSTETEWLGGS
-719 TSTDWMGGTTAWNLA
+719 TSWNLA
-734 LNHTETEVTSRG
+734 YNNTKTEVTSRG
-746 EYIDDDRERSIEEV
+746 QYIDDAREKSIEEM

-765 YNVSANHMMDG
+765 YNLSANHMMDG
-776 WRALARVSYF
+776 WRMLARLSYY
-786 GDWYDPNQGMS
+786 GDWYDSNQDMNFSGVN
-797 YDGEHVVDVEL
+797 VVDVEV
-808 SYDLNESSSVMLGG
+808 SYDLNENSAIMIGG

-831 KKHNGAAGAGNTY
+831 TKHNGAAGAGNKY

>member
-1 MDQIFGPKNR
+1 
-11 NNKTSYN
+11 
-18 LNISGEIMKNTS
+18 
-30 ILKLTSLAAAII
+30 
-42 ASSAVLP
+42 
-49 AVAFAEGAMVEEIVT
+49 
-64 TGTRAKARSATDTVA
+64 
-79 AVDVITSAELTNQGD
+79 
-94 MDVANLLRNSVPSFS
+94 
-109 VNDQPISDAA
+109 
-119 TLVRPFQLRG
+119 
-129 MAPDHSLI
+129 
-137 LVNNKRR
+137 
-144 HRASVIVWSAGGIS
+144 
-158 DGSHG
+158 
-163 ADVST
+163 
-168 IPGMALK
+168 MALQ

-209 AQIRMGQYAE
+209 AEVRMGQYSA

-258 RNDAAGLI
+258 RDDAAALI
-266 AAGFPVADP
+266 AAGFPVANP
-275 AQKWGRPFVDN
+275 AQKWGRPIVDD

-296 QLTDSVELYGYANYA
+296 QLNDSVELYGYANYA
-311 SKDVDGGFY
+311 KKDVDGGFY

-326 RGGVYASTNDNGT
+326 RGGVYADGAN
-339 PDNEDDDFNQLLVG
+339 LLV
-353 SSNGADCSAYEV
+353 ADTTGDMSGNCDQYAVDAS
-365 PSDDP
+365 DP
-370 TSAALAGA
+370 TSAALASA

-384 DDNCFNFNETIP
+384 DNNCFNFNETIP

-403 GGTVTDTTFMMGLR
+403 GGTVTDITFMMGLR
-417 GELENGLTWD
+417 GELDNGLTWD

-463 QTDVNFNAD
+463 QTDVNFNVD
-472 FTYSLSETVNIAFG
+472 FTYALSETVNLAFG

-499 QEESYVDGG
+499 QEESYIDGG
-508 LGIQGF
+508 LGVQGF

-526 DISGDFDRSND
+526 DIAGDFDRSND
-537 AIYVDG
+537 ALYVDM
-543 EWDVNEDLLLAAAV
+543 EWDVSEELLVAAAV

-572 LGANYK
+572 VGGNYK
-578 LDDNFGIRATLSTG
+578 LSEDMGVRATVSTG

-623 TNPVAAFA
+623 SNPVAAFA
-631 GATEL
+631 GATDL
-636 KPEESENFTVGFF
+636 QPEESENFTVGFY
-649 GSVGE
+649 GSIGE

-670 TLSKDFTLSAA
+670 TLSRDFELSAG
-681 DITSLAA
+681 DIATLAA
-688 AGVSGADDIAK
+688 AGVSGADDIAV

-705 DFETKTS
+705 DFATETS
-712 GYDLVLS
+712 GFDLVMS

-734 LNHTETEVTSRG
+734 YNQTDTEVTSRG
-746 EYIDDDRERSIEEV
+746 QYIDDARERSIEEM

-776 WRALARVSYF
+776 WRALARVSYYD
-786 GDWYDPNQGMS
+786 DWYDSNQDMVF
-797 YDGEHVVDVEL
+797 DGEYVVDLEL
-808 SYDLNESSSVMLGG
+808 AYDLNESSAIMIGG
-822 NNIFDEAGS
+822 NNVFDEAGS

>member
-1 MDQIFGPKNR
+1 MIIKNF
-11 NNKTSYN
+11 KTTA
-18 LNISGEIMKNTS
+18 I
-30 ILKLTSLAAAII
+30 AAAVI
-42 ASSAVLP
+42 AGSTMLP
-49 AVAFAEGAMVEEIVT
+49 SNALFAQEMVEEIVT
-64 TGTRAKARSATDTVA
+64 TGTRAKARSTTDTVA
-79 AVDVITSAELTNQGD
+79 PVDVISSATLLNQGD
-94 MDVANLLRNSVPSFS
+94 MDVANLLRNAVPSFS

-129 MAPDHSLI
+129 MAPDHTLI
-137 LVNNKRR
+137 LVNGKRR
-144 HRASVIVWSAGGIS
+144 HRGSVIVWSAGGIS

-163 ADVST
+163 PDAST
-168 IPGMALK
+168 MPGMALK

-181 DGAAAQY
+181 DGASALY
-188 GSDALAGVIN
+188 GSDALSGVIN

-209 AQIRMGQYAE
+209 AQIRFGEYGE
-219 GDGDMAYF
+219 GDGQMAYF
-227 AGNMG
+227 AGNIG

-239 FANVTLEYGSSDET
+239 FANATLEYGSSDET
-253 VRSEQ
+253 VRSVQ

-286 DLKLF
+286 DLKLV

-296 QLTDSVELYGYANYA
+296 QLTENVELYGYANYA

-326 RGGVYASTNDNGT
+326 RGGVYARTNNNGT
-339 PDNEDDDFNQLLVG
+339 TSEDDDFNELLVG
-353 SSNGADCSAYEV
+353 ASNGADCSQYV
-365 PSDDP
+365 VNSDDP
-370 TSAALAGA
+370 TSATLTTA

-403 GGTVTDTTFMMGLR
+403 GGTVTDMAFMMGLR
-417 GELENGLTWD
+417 GELANGLGWD

-437 DFYINNTVNASLGEN
+437 DFFINNTVNASLGAN
-452 TPRNFDPGLYR
+452 TPRDFDPGLYR
-463 QTDVNFNAD
+463 QTDTNFNAD
-472 FTYSLSETVNIAFG
+472 FNYVVNETINVAFG
-486 AEHRTEE
+486 AEYRTEE

-499 QEESYVDGG
+499 QEESYIDGG
-508 LGIQGF
+508 LGTQGF

-526 DISGDFDRSND
+526 DISGSFDRSNY
-537 AIYVDG
+537 AVYVDS
-543 EWDVNEDLLLAAAV
+543 EWDVSEDLLVAAAL

-562 DGFGSTTNYK
+562 DGFGTTTNYK
-572 LGANYK
+572 LGANYS
-578 LDDNFGIRATLSTG
+578 LGENLGVRATLSTG
-592 FKAPTSGQLNA
+592 FKAPTSGQINA

-611 NGVLVNKGVIPA
+611 DGILVNKGAIPA

-631 GATEL
+631 GAVPL
-636 KPEESENFTVGFF
+636 QPEESENFTLGFY

-654 IDITFD
+654 IDFTVD
-660 YFNIEVTDRL
+660 YFSIDVDDRL
-670 TLSKDFTLSAA
+670 TLSKDFELTAEDIATLTA
-681 DITSLAA
+681 T
-688 AGVSGADDIAK
+688 GVSGADDIAK

-705 DFETKTS
+705 DFDTKTS
-712 GYDLVLS
+712 GFDVVLS
-719 TSTDWMGGTTAWNLA
+719 TSTDWMNGTTMWNLA
-734 LNHTETEVTSRG
+734 YNNTTTEVTSRG
-746 EYIDDDRERSIEEV
+746 QYIDDSREREIEEM

-765 YNVSANHMMDG
+765 YNVSANHMMDN
-776 WRALARVSYF
+776 WRVLARASYF
-786 GDWYDPNQGMS
+786 GDWYDSNQALVYS
-797 YDGEHVVDVEL
+797 GEYIVDLEL
-808 SYDLNESSSVMLGG
+808 AYTINDNSSVMVGG
-822 NNIFDEAGS
+822 NNVFDEAGD
-831 KKHNGAAGAGNTY
+831 KLHDGAAGAGNIY

>member
-1 MDQIFGPKNR
+1 
-11 NNKTSYN
+11 
-18 LNISGEIMKNTS
+18 MKNTS
-30 ILKLTSLAAAII
+30 IWKLTSMAAAII
-42 ASSAVLP
+42 ASTAVFP
-49 AVAFAEGAMVEEIVT
+49 TVAFAQDAMVEEIVT
-64 TGTRAKARSATDTVA
+64 TGSRAKARSATDTVA
-79 AVDVITSAELTNQGD
+79 AVDVISSAELTNQGD

-181 DGAAAQY
+181 DGAAALY

-198 FKLKDA
+198 FKLKHA

-209 AQIRMGQYAE
+209 AEIRMGEYSE
-219 GDGDMAYF
+219 GDGQMAYF

-253 VRSEQ
+253 VRSVQ
-258 RNDAAGLI
+258 RDDAAALI
-266 AAGFPVADP
+266 AAGYPVADP

-291 VNFGN
+291 VNFGT
-296 QLTDSVELYGYANYA
+296 QLTDKVELYGYANYA

-326 RGGVYASTNDNGT
+326 RGGVYASDGN
-339 PDNEDDDFNQLLVG
+339 LLV
-353 SSNGADCSAYEV
+353 ADTTGDMSGNCDQYAVDAS
-365 PSDDP
+365 DP
-370 TSAALAGA
+370 TSAALAAA
-378 IAGLKA
+378 ITGLKA
-384 DDNCFNFNETIP
+384 DNNCFNFNETIP

-403 GGTVTDTTFMMGLR
+403 GGTVTDITFMMGLK
-417 GELENGLTWD
+417 GELDNGLTWD

-472 FTYSLSETVNIAFG
+472 FTYALSETVNIAFG

-499 QEESYVDGG
+499 QEESYIDGG
-508 LGIQGF
+508 LGVQGF

-526 DISGDFDRSND
+526 DIAGDFDRSND
-537 AIYVDG
+537 AIYIDG
-543 EWDVNEDLLLAAAV
+543 EWDASEDLLLAAAV

-592 FKAPTSGQLNA
+592 FKAPTAGQLNA

-611 NGVLVNKGVIPA
+611 TATNQLVNKGVIPA
-623 TNPVAAFA
+623 SNPVAAFA
-631 GATEL
+631 GAEAL
-636 KPEESENFTVGFF
+636 QPEESENYTVGFY

-660 YFNIEVTDRL
+660 YFNIDVTDRL
-670 TLSKDFTLSAA
+670 TLSKDFSLSEA
-681 DITSLAA
+681 DIATLTAS
-688 AGVSGADDIAK
+688 GVSGADDIAV

-712 GYDLVLS
+712 GIDLVMS

-734 LNHTETEVTSRG
+734 YNHTTTEITSRG
-746 EYIDDDRERSIEEV
+746 EYIDDDRERSIEEM

-776 WRALARVSYF
+776 WRALARVSYY
-786 GDWYDPNQGMS
+786 GDWFDSNQGMV
-797 YDGEHVVDVEL
+797 YDGEYVVDVEV
-808 SYDLNESSSVMLGG
+808 SYDLNESSTLMIGG

-831 KKHNGAAGAGNTY
+831 TKHNGAAGAGNIY

>member
-1 MDQIFGPKNR
+1 MKKATIWK
-11 NNKTSYN
+11 
-18 LNISGEIMKNTS
+18 LNTI
-30 ILKLTSLAAAII
+30 AAAII
-42 ASSAVLP
+42 SGATMIPVM
-49 AVAFAEGAMVEEIVT
+49 AVAQDGMVEEIVT
-64 TGTRAKARSATDTVA
+64 TGSRAKARSATDTVA

-181 DGAAAQY
+181 DGAAALY

-209 AQIRMGQYAE
+209 AEIRMGEYTE
-219 GDGDMAYF
+219 GDGKMAYF

-253 VRSEQ
+253 VRSVQ
-258 RNDAAGLI
+258 RNDAAELI
-266 AAGFPVADP
+266 AAGYPVADP

-291 VNFGN
+291 VNFGS
-296 QLTDSVELYGYANYA
+296 QLTDSVELYGYGNYA
-311 SKDVDGGFY
+311 TKDVDGGFY
-320 FRNPTN
+320 FRNPLT
-326 RGGVYASTNDNGT
+326 RGGVYASGGN
-339 PDNEDDDFNQLLVG
+339 LLVG
-353 SSNGADCSAYEV
+353 DTTGDMSGNCGQYAVSTAD
-365 PSDDP
+365 PS
-370 TSAALAGA
+370 SAALADA

-403 GGTVTDTTFMMGLR
+403 GGTVTDITFMMGLK
-417 GELENGLTWD
+417 GALDNGLTWD
-427 VSAYR
+427 ISAYR

-437 DFYINNTVNASLGEN
+437 DFYINNTVNASLGAN
-452 TPRNFDPGLYR
+452 SPRNFDPGLYR
-463 QTDVNFNAD
+463 QTDTNFNVD
-472 FTYSLSETVNIAFG
+472 FTYAVSEAVNVAFG
-486 AEHRTEE
+486 AEHRKEE

-499 QEESYVDGG
+499 QTESYIDGG
-508 LGIQGF
+508 LGVQGF

-526 DISGDFDRSND
+526 DIAGTFGRAND
-537 AIYVDG
+537 AIYVDA
-543 EWDVNEDLLLAAAV
+543 EWDASEDLLLAAAV

-578 LDDNFGIRATLSTG
+578 MTENMGVRATLSTG

-623 TNPVAAFA
+623 SNPVAAFA
-631 GATEL
+631 GAVDL
-636 KPEESENFTVGFF
+636 QPEESNNFTVGLF
-649 GSVGE
+649 GNLGE
-654 IDITFD
+654 FDVTLD

-670 TLSKDFTLSAA
+670 TLSKDFSLSAA
-681 DITSLAA
+681 DIAA
-688 AGVSGADDIAK
+688 LTASGVSGANDIAV

-705 DFETKTS
+705 DFETETS
-712 GYDLVLS
+712 GFDLVVSTETEWLGGS
-719 TSTDWMGGTTAWNLA
+719 TSWNLA
-734 LNHTETEVTSRG
+734 YNNTKTEVTSRG
-746 EYIDDDRERSIEEV
+746 QYIDVFREKSIEEM

-765 YNVSANHMMDG
+765 YNLSANHMMDG
-776 WRALARVSYF
+776 WRMLARLSYY
-786 GDWYDPNQGMS
+786 GDWYDSNQDLNYSGVN
-797 YDGEHVVDVEL
+797 VVDVEV
-808 SYDLNESSSVMLGG
+808 SYDLNENSAIMIGG

-831 KKHNGAAGAGNTY
+831 TKHNGAASAGNKY

>member
-1 MDQIFGPKNR
+1 
-11 NNKTSYN
+11 
-18 LNISGEIMKNTS
+18 MKNTS

-49 AVAFAEGAMVEEIVT
+49 TVAFAEGAMVEEIVT
-64 TGTRAKARSATDTVA
+64 TGTRAKARSATDTIA

-239 FANVTLEYGSSDET
+239 FANVTMEYGSSDET
-253 VRSEQ
+253 VRSVQ
-258 RNDAAGLI
+258 RDDAAALI
-266 AAGFPVADP
+266 AAGFPVEDP

-286 DLKLF
+286 DLKLV
-291 VNFGN
+291 VNFGT

-320 FRNPTN
+320 FRNPHT
-326 RGGVYASTNDNGT
+326 RGGVYARTNDNGT
-339 PDNEDDDFNQLLVG
+339 PVLDTSTAAEKKALELDDFDELLVADLTADAEG
-353 SSNGADCSAYEV
+353 ANGIGNCSVYVV
-365 PSDDP
+365 PSGDP
-370 TSAALAGA
+370 TSTALTSAL
-378 IAGLKA
+378 AGLKA
-384 DDNCFNFNETIP
+384 DENCYNLNEDIP
-396 GGFTPRF
+396 RGFTPRF

-432 GENEG
+432 GEHEG
-437 DFYINNTVNASLGEN
+437 DFYINNTVNASMGAN

-472 FTYSLSETVNIAFG
+472 FTYAVSETVNIAFG
-486 AEHRTEE
+486 AEHRNEE

-499 QEESYVDGG
+499 QEESYIDGG
-508 LGIQGF
+508 LGVQGF

-526 DISGDFDRSND
+526 DIAGDFDRSND

-543 EWDVNEDLLLAAAV
+543 EWDVNEDLLVAAAV

-572 LGANYK
+572 IGANYK

-592 FKAPTSGQLNA
+592 FKAPTAGQLNA

-611 NGVLVNKGVIPA
+611 TATNKLVNEGVIPA
-623 TNPVAAFA
+623 SNPVAAQK
-631 GATEL
+631 GAVAL
-636 KPEESENFTVGFF
+636 KPEESKNFTVGFF

-670 TLSKDFTLSAA
+670 NLSKNFELDDA
-681 DITSLAA
+681 DIAALTA
-688 AGVSGADDIAK
+688 AGVSGADDITVFK
-699 FRFFTN
+699 FFTN
-705 DFETKTS
+705 DFETETS
-712 GYDLVLS
+712 GFDLIMS

-734 LNHTETEVTSRG
+734 FNHTETEVTSRG
-746 EYIDDDRERSIEEV
+746 EYIDDDREREIEEL

-765 YNVSANHMMDG
+765 YNVSANHTMDA
-776 WRALARVSYF
+776 WRALGRVSYF
-786 GDWYDPNQGMS
+786 GDWYDANQELV
-797 YDGEHVVDVEL
+797 YDGEYVVDVEL
-808 SYDLNESSSVMLGG
+808 SYDLNESSAIMLGG

-831 KKHNGAAGAGNTY
+831 KKHNGAASAGNTY

>member
-1 MDQIFGPKNR
+1 
-11 NNKTSYN
+11 
-18 LNISGEIMKNTS
+18 MKNTS
-30 ILKLTSLAAAII
+30 IWKLTSMAAAII
-42 ASSAVLP
+42 ASTAVFP
-49 AVAFAEGAMVEEIVT
+49 TVAFAQDAMVEEIVT
-64 TGTRAKARSATDTVA
+64 TGSRAKARSATDTVA
-79 AVDVITSAELTNQGD
+79 AVDVISSAELTNQGD

-181 DGAAAQY
+181 DGAAALY

-209 AQIRMGQYAE
+209 AEIRMGEYSE
-219 GDGDMAYF
+219 GDGQMAYF

-253 VRSEQ
+253 VRSVQ
-258 RNDAAGLI
+258 RDDAAALI
-266 AAGFPVADP
+266 AAGYPVADP

-291 VNFGN
+291 VNFGT
-296 QLTDSVELYGYANYA
+296 QLTDKVELYGYANYA

-326 RGGVYASTNDNGT
+326 RGGVYASDGN
-339 PDNEDDDFNQLLVG
+339 LLV
-353 SSNGADCSAYEV
+353 ADTTGDMSGNCDQYAVDAS
-365 PSDDP
+365 DP
-370 TSAALAGA
+370 TSAALAAA
-378 IAGLKA
+378 ITGLKA
-384 DDNCFNFNETIP
+384 DNNCFNFNETIP

-403 GGTVTDTTFMMGLR
+403 GGTVTDITFMMGLK
-417 GELENGLTWD
+417 GELDNGLTWD

-472 FTYSLSETVNIAFG
+472 FTYALSETVNIAFG

-499 QEESYVDGG
+499 QEESYIDGG
-508 LGIQGF
+508 LGVQGF

-526 DISGDFDRSND
+526 DIAGDFDRSND
-537 AIYVDG
+537 AIYIDG
-543 EWDVNEDLLLAAAV
+543 EWDASEDLLLAAAV

-592 FKAPTSGQLNA
+592 FKAPTAGQLNA

-611 NGVLVNKGVIPA
+611 TATNQLVNKGVIPA
-623 TNPVAAFA
+623 SNPVAAFA
-631 GATEL
+631 GAEAL
-636 KPEESENFTVGFF
+636 QPEESENYTVGFY

-660 YFNIEVTDRL
+660 YFNIDVTDRL
-670 TLSKDFTLSAA
+670 TLSKDFSLSEA
-681 DITSLAA
+681 DIATLTAS
-688 AGVSGADDIAK
+688 GVSGADDIAV

-712 GYDLVLS
+712 GIDLVMS

-734 LNHTETEVTSRG
+734 YNHTTTEITSRG
-746 EYIDDDRERSIEEV
+746 EYIDDDRERSIEEM

-776 WRALARVSYF
+776 WRALARVSYY
-786 GDWYDPNQGMS
+786 GDWFDSNQGMV
-797 YDGEHVVDVEL
+797 YDGEYVVDVEV
-808 SYDLNESSSVMLGG
+808 SYDLNESSTLMIGG

-831 KKHNGAAGAGNTY
+831 TKHNGAAGAGNIY

>member
-1 MDQIFGPKNR
+1 MKKSTIWK
-11 NNKTSYN
+11 
-18 LNISGEIMKNTS
+18 LNTI
-30 ILKLTSLAAAII
+30 AAAII
-42 ASSAVLP
+42 SGATMMPVM
-49 AVAFAEGAMVEEIVT
+49 AVAQDGMVEEIVT
-64 TGTRAKARSATDTVA
+64 TGSRAKARSATDTVA

-144 HRASVIVWSAGGIS
+144 HRANVIVWSAGGIS

-181 DGAAAQY
+181 DGAAALY

-209 AQIRMGQYAE
+209 AEIRMGEYTE
-219 GDGDMAYF
+219 GDGKMAYF

-253 VRSEQ
+253 VRSVQ
-258 RNDAAGLI
+258 RNDAAALI
-266 AAGFPVADP
+266 AAGYPVADP

-291 VNFGN
+291 VNFGS
-296 QLTDSVELYGYANYA
+296 QLTDSVELYGYGNYA
-311 SKDVDGGFY
+311 TKDVDGGFY
-320 FRNPTN
+320 FRNPLT
-326 RGGVYASTNDNGT
+326 RGGVYASGGK
-339 PDNEDDDFNQLLVG
+339 LLVG
-353 SSNGADCSAYEV
+353 DTTGDMSGNCGQYAVSTAD
-365 PSDDP
+365 PS
-370 TSAALAGA
+370 SAALAAA

-403 GGTVTDTTFMMGLR
+403 GGTVTDITFMMGLK
-417 GELENGLTWD
+417 GALDNGLTWD
-427 VSAYR
+427 ISAYR

-437 DFYINNTVNASLGEN
+437 DFYINNTVNASLGAN
-452 TPRNFDPGLYR
+452 SPRNFDPGLYR
-463 QTDVNFNAD
+463 QTDTNFNVD
-472 FTYSLSETVNIAFG
+472 FTYALSETVNVAFG
-486 AEHRTEE
+486 AEHRKEE

-499 QEESYVDGG
+499 QTESYIDGG
-508 LGIQGF
+508 LGVQGF

-526 DISGDFDRSND
+526 DIAGTFGRAND
-537 AIYVDG
+537 AIYVDA
-543 EWDVNEDLLLAAAV
+543 EWDASEDLLLAAAV

-578 LDDNFGIRATLSTG
+578 MTENMGVRATLSTG

-623 TNPVAAFA
+623 SNPVAAFA
-631 GATEL
+631 GAVDL
-636 KPEESENFTVGFF
+636 QPEESKNFTVGLF
-649 GSVGE
+649 GNLGE
-654 IDITFD
+654 FDVTLD

-670 TLSKDFTLSAA
+670 TLSKDFSLSAA
-681 DITSLAA
+681 DIAA
-688 AGVSGADDIAK
+688 LTASGVSGANDIAV

-705 DFETKTS
+705 DFETETS
-712 GYDLVLS
+712 GFDLVVSTETEWLGGS
-719 TSTDWMGGTTAWNLA
+719 TSWNLA
-734 LNHTETEVTSRG
+734 YNNTKTEVTSRG
-746 EYIDDDRERSIEEV
+746 QYIDDVREKSIEEM

-765 YNVSANHMMDG
+765 YNLSANHMMDG
-776 WRALARVSYF
+776 WRMLARLSYY
-786 GDWYDPNQGMS
+786 GDWYDSNQDLNYSGVN
-797 YDGEHVVDVEL
+797 VVDVEV
-808 SYDLNESSSVMLGG
+808 SYDLNENSAIMIGG

-831 KKHNGAAGAGNTY
+831 TKHNGAAGAGNKY